1 MYTSI
6 DFLNSISIIG
16 FSDMKNL
23 FEIYDDNDPRRRYL
37 LNLINADKNLIYFTD
52 KSVNNQNI
60 RPLRDLAAKYNASLQ
75 TGEKRLD
82 LGRKVL
88 KAEEQLAYRAENGD
102 FPKRVL
108 LTLPKDNYI
117 EMRLLCG
124 ATLNEIGEEVKGDV
138 YNTARIEE
146 FKKQWAVM
154 RMFPL
159 KEGENSD
166 YENIHI
172 ETKKRKDGSLYN
184 SVSDMYG
191 REIGELVKAQ
201 NEKDS
206 LRDTYNIILKYPKD
220 KDLALRIKDTLG
232 EEKIAFSSLEVFSE
246 ILNDHF
252 TNLPKE
258 EETMVSAPEDREEE
272 VVRDN
277 TSNAT
282 DAEYEV
288 AQTYNGPFELTA
300 PIAVDLPEDGRI
312 LDNININT
320 QNLEDNGK
328 GKDNKPEAAGLF
340 AGDDPA
346 HEEGKNDHESGVQQ
360 GRKPA
365 DHSRKPSGSHHGDGV
380 TGRSG
385 EDQSGDKVNDP
396 RDQVGSDGMGVG
408 GHGDKDRQP
417 GGENNGRS
425 VGGSDNQ
432 TAVHSDSGTATTPAS
447 EPQSEVV
454 SAGSDPLHRDT
465 RESDGEDAGYTG
477 SVDSV
482 GNDNRRSD
490 EQPVIY
496 NTDAFIDSEHNVEIP
511 KAGTVEAYNAN
522 IEAINTLTAI
532 IRRGT
537 LDVSDEEKEKL
548 KKYTGFGGQSTR
560 FIQQHSK
567 FLEYSV
573 RTSDERVDSAFDT
586 YLVELCKALA
596 DADKK
601 SSLGL
606 YGINKQTTIR
616 NRSVNWSM
624 YEENARDLA
633 NTLVLAGTFDYYTPK
648 LVTNLQKTIFQE
660 LGIKGGSYK
669 EPSAGTGNM
678 TLSLDR
684 ETISRFDITSIEMNV
699 ITGLINKCLN
709 PSSNVVISQTEYSS
723 TAPSDVTVTNCPF
736 SENVSVSDKKFL
748 SNPDKRYTKA
758 TGTLTGYFPLK
769 MIEETKPGGIIV
781 CLNTSGFMD
790 NYRHTS
796 TRELMAEKAN
806 LIGAIRLP
814 EGIFPDTK
822 VNTDLL
828 VFQKL
833 GKKAPKLVLN
843 KSFVNTTDQKLDKT
857 EYRLNEYFVNH
868 PEYILGDPV
877 ATTGIK
883 GQEVVKYQSVLS
895 HEEIAHKA
903 EEMIR
908 KMVGDYKQ
916 QTKQLHVEASTSVT
930 DKVAK
935 PVQKTL
941 FGDAESSESEVMTA
955 YKQLKETYNSL
966 IQADL
971 SGTDAEDLR
980 KDLNHIY
987 DAFVSKYGPLNS
999 SNVKNELLNDKPDC
1013 LKILAL
1019 ENVIVKE
1026 NLSSHKKSV
1035 TYKKSDIFDH
1045 CTINPAKK
1053 ESDSNTPKDV
1063 VFFSFATEGKI
1074 NTSLLK
1080 EKFGDSWFDQCKDY
1094 IYLNPRNE
1102 EYELSNIYLSQN
1114 IGDKLE
1120 EAKNAALY
1128 DKRYERNVKALQSA
1142 LPPRIGIDDITVNM
1156 GSDLADVDTYVDF
1169 ISIDCINVE
1178 SRWDRSKISV
1188 KIDYDEA
1195 NHSYKVDFNAKTKG
1209 FLRGYDVREDC
1220 RARKIFEAALND
1232 DHIKVYDKLADDTRV
1247 VNQSL
1252 TLIANAKVKEIRDR
1266 FEDWIHVR
1274 APKMIMDKVEENFN
1288 RRFNQYKETDWS
1300 DMQLNIVGSTV
1311 KPREHQRAVIARGLV
1326 NDDMLMHHA
1335 VGAGKTL
1342 AMAMTMME
1350 RVRLGIAHKC
1360 CLLTLKANASQMAAE
1375 IQAAYPNAKILF
1387 PTGKDF
1393 DANNRNIFL
1402 NKIKHTD
1409 ADIVILTHD
1418 QFNKIKHTDHYREQ
1432 FVKWQMDAIVE
1443 IKKYA
1448 DEGGGLTPEQLKRI
1462 QQRERNIQNKVN
1474 NDNEKLSK
1482 DDISWSELGF
1492 DNLAV
1497 DEAHVFKNLMFTT
1510 NHTNVKGINAKSD
1523 SLRSMHLFMAVR
1535 EIQDKCGGDKGVIFA
1550 TGTPLSNS
1558 LAEMYNLQVYLTP
1571 TVLRRQGITC
1581 FDKWADVFAQRQID
1595 WEPDELGTPKQ
1606 VERFRSFVNLQSL
1619 LTAYKGFADIVSEK
1633 DLLERNLVPNKPKA
1647 NYQQVIVPYVD
1658 NVDGLLFEEYKSI
1671 MESNNSDFL
1680 SVSLKEEA
1688 ASAKNLVVLSL
1699 GTKAAITPKMLGL
1712 GTDLLETPH
1721 TKVEYVCKNVARI
1734 YKETSKQL
1742 GTQLIFSDSRQSGD
1756 NAEQDY
1762 NLYKDIKN
1770 ILVEKYNIPAKEIV
1784 SIIDVPESKKEE
1796 FFQSVNDGK
1805 VRIVL
1810 GGTAKLGTGVNVQRL
1825 ACAAHMVDVNW
1836 TPSGM
1841 IQKTGRVARQ
1851 GNLFAQQF
1859 LDNQVPVFLYVKEQ
1873 STDAKKYGLVFAKQK
1888 MIEQITDKNFVG
1900 NRYDEG
1906 KSDTELESDIFQEML
1921 ASATGDN
1928 TTMVKNKLE
1937 KQYGLLMLEKKG
1949 HESTNNNLNRN
1960 IQTNEIIRKHYQD
1973 RLSNVDIL
1981 IEEMEKNG
1989 FVKNEDKYPFKVMYD
2004 GKEYTSPK
2012 ELGNQMIFD
2021 VAMAID
2027 HKRAISKEL
2036 TSFGM
2041 TAQLQGDNNS
2051 GFLVKMTRFQLAK
2064 FDENFVK
2071 ELNLTRHIDKNN
2083 LADDAETI
2091 GRYMNQLLLAI
2102 KNGKSNIESK
2112 LSEIDLTIKNLRIQ
2126 SAQSAEF
2133 PKETEMKQMRS
2144 DIKLLEWTLKGDDFD
2159 AEVNNALINMDNALK
2174 TDYSRE
2180 KMFIVRYEDKLKL
2193 YLDDDTD
2200 KESFTKATKQSV
2212 VKDDISKKKIA
2223 IITGDTAL
2231 ENVMAFCNKSGKE
2244 LVYVNNFREVMD
2256 MDVFDLSKVKKI
2268 ENFTPSRIAEMKPMI
2283 EAGQKNDKA
2292 YHEYAQSRLAE
2303 LRNAGSKDTKE
2314 DETEEYKQ
2322 MKTNVITWKELG
2334 FPDPKDEN
2342 PDLAKVYSLD
2352 NITAAP
2358 IIKDKKDYP
2367 DLAGK
2372 AVMEEQFEY
2381 EKPKKETDMEE
2392 QIKKNDLRDKLT
2404 ELQKAVSAQQTGID
2418 MIEAKIEVRGSSFE
2432 DEELLKDSY
2441 EEVKKIKKEVDD
2453 YIDKCKPL
2461 SKDEDY
2467 KDFIDYFEKLKTK
2480 IEGIESS
2487 LRSQFPEEKPEKKVS
2502 DSVKKAV
2509 ENVAKIVK
2517 ENEKRMDQEFEKAP
2531 QWTEKAATIATDLK
2545 TVEPMPHHT
2554 KEEPKKQNEVAVKN
2568 PAQTIVGYGQL
2579 GSVVNTKGETVTSNL
2594 PKIRVQVDLKA
2605 VEEKMDKMNVWKKK
2619 DGTELLNFAIIRNKK
2634 AQENQSPYIVI
2645 AKRQG
2650 LPATVNGKEVKFSDT
2665 AAILEF
2671 SVNLKELKEKA
2682 QKAGVD
2688 MNEGKIPLSV
2698 GMYSGKT
2705 GVKIND
2711 NSKLVTKKNLDASE
2725 YELAFGRSSFVNQF
2739 DRIIKTKL
2747 NLDDSLPKQLQY
2759 TNKYLG
2765 DGLSSKKK
2773 VADKNYT
2780 DIFFTLS
2787 KKAVME
2793 LPEADAFGN
2802 IKIAI
2807 CSRRTDSKYLQE
2819 NNLTLNPA
2827 GYPVNDKGER
2837 VANFNIVAD
2846 PKTYK
2851 DGQPYE
2857 STKMVITVRKDDL
2870 LKYPVLNSADNKNNK
2885 SNDIALKF
2893 DGFTNRIELNVSKYI
2908 ARNQTEDINKYVSQ
2922 KTGKEFAHDKNNPY
2936 ATNKET
2942 IIDSKFE
2949 PYKEELAKQE
2959 ATMWNNIRRMPET
2972 DEWKKLPTQWNVF
2985 DIIVSELKAKQ
2996 AKNLY
3001 DSIKNDNK
3009 NDFSQDQSQD
3019 QSKGKKI

>member
-6 DFLNSISIIG
+6 DFLNSISTIG

-23 FEIYDDNDPRRRYL
+23 FDTYDDLDPRRKYL
-37 LNLINADKNLIYFTD
+37 LDLINADKNRIYFAD
-52 KSVNNQNI
+52 KSVNNQNV
-60 RPLRDLAAKYNASLQ
+60 RPLRDLAASYNASIKE
-75 TGEKRLD
+75 GEKSLD
-82 LGRKVL
+82 IERIPLNAKV
-88 KAEEQLAYRAENGD
+88 QINYRAEFGD

-108 LTLPKDNYI
+108 LSLPRENYI

-124 ATLNEIGEEVKGDV
+124 ATLNQIAEEVKGDK
-138 YNTARIEE
+138 YNTLRIEE
-146 FKKQWAVM
+146 FKKQWEVM

-159 KEGENSD
+159 KEGEKSD

-191 REIGELVKAQ
+191 REIGELIKVQ
-201 NEKDS
+201 NGI
-206 LRDTYNIILKYPKD
+206 RDTYNINLRYPH
-220 KDLALRIKDTLG
+220 DLSVRIKEILG
-232 EEKIAFSSLEVFSE
+232 EEKVEFSSLDVFSE
-246 ILNDHF
+246 ILDDHF
-252 TNLPKE
+252 SNLSQRE
-258 EETMVSAPEDREEE
+258 EMEDNEEE
-272 VVRDN
+272 VERDN
-277 TSNAT
+277 TSNTT
-282 DAEYEV
+282 DAEYVV
-288 AQTYNGPFELTA
+288 AQTYNGPFESTT
-300 PIAVDLPEDGRI
+300 PITIDIPEESVLLKD
-312 LDNININT
+312 INNK
-320 QNLEDNGK
+320 NVEKNGK
-328 GKDNKPEAAGLF
+328 GQDNKPEDAGLF
-340 AGDDPA
+340 AGDAPTP
-346 HEEGKNDHESGVQQ
+346 EKGTNNKQSGVQQ
-360 GRKPA
+360 GGKPA
-365 DHSRKPSGSHHGDGV
+365 DNSREPSGSHHGNGV

-385 EDQSGDKVNDP
+385 QDQSGDKVDDSGN
-396 RDQVGSDGMGVG
+396 QVGSDGMGVG
-408 GHGDKDRQP
+408 RHGDKDRKP
-417 GGENNGRS
+417 SGENNGSRT
-425 VGGSDNQ
+425 GGSDNKA
-432 TAVHSDSGTATTPAS
+432 AVHSDSRTATKPAS
-447 EPQSEVV
+447 EPQPEVV
-454 SAGSDPLHRDT
+454 SGGSDPLHRDT
-465 RESDGEDAGYTG
+465 KQTDGEDAGYPG
-477 SVDSV
+477 SIDGI
-482 GNDNRRSD
+482 GNDNRGS
-490 EQPVIY
+490 EEPVIY
-496 NTDAFIDSEHNVEIP
+496 NTDAYIDSEHNVDIP
-511 KAGTVEAYNAN
+511 KAGTAEAYNAN
-522 IEAINTLTAI
+522 IEAIQTLTSI

-537 LDVSDEEKEKL
+537 LDVSDDEKEKL
-548 KKYTGFGGQSTR
+548 KKYTGFGGQTTR
-560 FIQQHSK
+560 FLQQHSR
-567 FLEYSV
+567 FLEYNV
-573 RTSDERVDSAFDT
+573 RTTDERVDSTFDS

-596 DADKK
+596 EADTN

-616 NRSVNWSM
+616 NRSVDWSQ
-624 YEENARDLA
+624 YEENARQLA

-678 TLSLDR
+678 TLALDR
-684 ETISRFDITSIEMNV
+684 ETISKFDITSIEMNV

-709 PSSNVVISQTEYSS
+709 PSSNVIISQTEHTS

-758 TGTLTGYFPLK
+758 TGSLTGYFPLK

-828 VFQKL
+828 IFQKL
-833 GKKAPKLVLN
+833 GKKAPKLLFN
-843 KSFVNTTDQKLDKT
+843 NSFAKTTDQKLNTT
-857 EYRLNEYFVNH
+857 EYRLNEYFAAH
-868 PEYILGDPV
+868 PEYILGEPV
-877 ATTGIK
+877 VTSGVK
-883 GQEVVKYQSVLS
+883 GQEVVKYQSDLS
-895 HEEIAHKA
+895 HPEEIAHKA

-908 KMVGDYKQ
+908 KMVSDYKQ
-916 QTKQLHVEASTSVT
+916 QTKQQHVEASTSVT
-930 DKVAK
+930 DNVAK

-941 FGDAESSESEVMTA
+941 FGDVEDSESELMTA
-955 YKQLKETYNSL
+955 YKQLKEAYNRL

-971 SGTDAEDLR
+971 SGTDPNAENLR
-980 KDLNHIY
+980 KDLNNIY
-987 DAFVSKYGPLNS
+987 DGFVAKYGNLNS
-999 SNVKNELLNDKPDC
+999 SSVKKELLKDQPDC
-1013 LKILAL
+1013 LKIFAL
-1019 ENVIVKE
+1019 ENVDVKE
-1026 NLSSHKKSV
+1026 NLITQKKSIS
-1035 TYKKSDIFDH
+1035 YKKCDIFDH

-1053 ESDSNTPKDV
+1053 ESDSNSPKDV
-1063 VFFSFATEGKI
+1063 VFFSFATTGKI
-1074 NTSLLK
+1074 DPTLLK
-1080 EKFGDSWFDQCKDY
+1080 EKFGDNWFDQCKDY

-1128 DKRYERNVKALQSA
+1128 DKRYERNVKALQAA

-1169 ISIDCINVE
+1169 ITIDCINVE
-1178 SRWDRSKISV
+1178 SSWDRSKINV
-1188 KIDYDEA
+1188 KLDYDEA

-1220 RARKIFEAALND
+1220 RAKKIFEAALND
-1232 DHIKVYDKLADDTRV
+1232 THIKVYDRLADDTRV

-1311 KPREHQRAVIARGLV
+1311 VPREHQRAVIARGLV

-1360 CLLTLKANASQMAAE
+1360 CLLTLKANAAQIATE
-1375 IQAAYPNAKILF
+1375 IQAAYPSAKILF
-1387 PTGKDF
+1387 PSGKDF

-1418 QFNKIKHTDHYREQ
+1418 QFNKIKHTDYYRDQ

-1448 DEGGGLTPEQLKRI
+1448 DEGGLLTPEQLKKI
-1462 QQRERNIQNKVN
+1462 QQRERNIQNRVD
-1474 NDNEKLSK
+1474 NDNEKLTK

-1510 NHTNVKGINAKSD
+1510 NHNNVKGINPNSD

-1571 TVLRRQGITC
+1571 TILRRQGITC
-1581 FDKWADVFAQRQID
+1581 FDKWADVFAQRQMD
-1595 WEPDELGTPKQ
+1595 WEPDELGTPKL

-1633 DLLERNLVPNKPKA
+1633 DLLERKLVPNKPRA
-1647 NYQQVIVPYVD
+1647 NYQQVIVPFV
-1658 NVDGLLFEEYKSI
+1658 NEVDGLLFDELKSI
-1671 MESNNSDFL
+1671 METSQS
-1680 SVSLKEEA
+1680 SLLNVDLKDGESS
-1688 ASAKNLVVLSL
+1688 SAKNLVVLGL
-1699 GTKAAITPKMLGL
+1699 GSKAAITPKLLGIA
-1712 GTDLLETPH
+1712 TDEMDTIH
-1721 TKVEYVCKNVARI
+1721 TKVDYVCKNVARI

-1742 GTQLIFSDSRQSGD
+1742 GTQLIFSDLFQTGEK
-1756 NAEQDY
+1756 AEQDY
-1762 NLYKDIKN
+1762 NLYKDIKKF
-1770 ILVEKYNIPAKEIV
+1770 LVEKYNIPAKEIV
-1784 SIIDVPESKKEE
+1784 AIGDVPEKKKEE

-1810 GGTAKLGTGVNVQRL
+1810 GSTAKLGTGVNVQRL

-1859 LDNQVPVFLYVKEQ
+1859 LDNQVPVFLYVKEK
-1873 STDAKKYGLVFAKQK
+1873 STDAKKYGLVFAKQR
-1888 MIEQITDKNFVG
+1888 MIEQITDKDFKG

-1949 HESTNNNLNRN
+1949 HESANNNLNRN

-1973 RLSNVDIL
+1973 RLRHVDIL

-1989 FVKNEDKYPFKVMYD
+1989 FVKNEDKYPFKVTYD

-2036 TSFGM
+2036 SSFGL

-2051 GFLVKMTRFQLAK
+2051 GFVVKMTRFQFAK
-2064 FDENFVK
+2064 LDENFVK
-2071 ELNLTRHIDKNN
+2071 ELNLSRQIDKNN
-2083 LADDAETI
+2083 LTGDIESV
-2091 GRYMNQLLLAI
+2091 GRYMNQLLLAV
-2102 KNGKSNIESK
+2102 KNGKTNIESK
-2112 LSEIDLTIKNLRIQ
+2112 LSEIDFAIKNLRIQ
-2126 SAQSAEF
+2126 STQSAEF
-2133 PKETEMKQMRS
+2133 PKEREMQQMRS
-2144 DIKLLEWTLKGDDFD
+2144 DIKLLEKTLKGNDLDTD
-2159 AEVNNALINMDNALK
+2159 VNNALINLDNALK
-2174 TDYSRE
+2174 SDYSRD
-2180 KMFIVRYEDKLKL
+2180 KMFIVRCGDKLKL
-2193 YLDDDTD
+2193 YLSDDTD
-2200 KESFTKATKQSV
+2200 KESFSKVTKQKV
-2212 VKDDISKKKIA
+2212 VKDEISKKNVSIV
-2223 IITGDTAL
+2223 TGDSAL
-2231 ENVMAFCNKSGKE
+2231 KDVIAFCSNSGKE

-2256 MDVFDLSKVKKI
+2256 MDVFEMSKVQMIDYFSSSKI
-2268 ENFTPSRIAEMKPMI
+2268 DKIKPMI
-2283 EAGQKNDKA
+2283 EKGQKDDEA
-2292 YHEYAQSRLAE
+2292 YNEYAKTRLAE
-2303 LRNAGSKDTKE
+2303 LRNTGNKETKE
-2314 DETEEYKQ
+2314 EETEEFKQ

-2334 FPDPKDEN
+2334 FPDPKVEN
-2342 PDLAKVYSLD
+2342 PVLSDIYNLD

-2358 IIKDKKDYP
+2358 IIKKDY
-2367 DLAGK
+2367 LKENTTAAGM
-2372 AVMEEQFEY
+2372 VMESQFEY
-2381 EKPKKETDMEE
+2381 DKPNKEKEIDMEE
-2392 QIKKNDLRDKLT
+2392 TIKKNDLRDKLT
-2404 ELQKAVSAQQTGID
+2404 ALQKAVSAQETGID
-2418 MIEAKIEVRGSSFE
+2418 MIEAKMEVRGMDFTDE
-2432 DEELLKDSY
+2432 DLLKDSY
-2441 EEVKKIKKEVDD
+2441 EKIKGIKKEVDE
-2453 YIDKCKPL
+2453 YIDHCTPKAD
-2461 SKDEDY
+2461 KDEDY
-2467 KDFIDYFEKLKTK
+2467 KDFVTYFTKLKTK
-2480 IEGIESS
+2480 VEGLESS
-2487 LRSQFPEEKPEKKVS
+2487 LQLHFPEEKKVS
-2502 DSVKKAV
+2502 ETVQKAV
-2509 ENVAKIVK
+2509 NEVAAIVK
-2517 ENEKRMDQEFEKAP
+2517 ENEKTMEEAFDKNQEWK
-2531 QWTEKAATIATDLK
+2531 EKAATIATELK
-2545 TVEPMPHHT
+2545 TVEP
-2554 KEEPKKQNEVAVKN
+2554 EKKQETKAEVSVKN
-2568 PAQTIVGYGQL
+2568 PAQTIVGYGQM
-2579 GSVVNTKGETVTSNL
+2579 GSVVNSKGETVTSNL
-2594 PKIRVQVDLKA
+2594 PKIRVQIDLKA
-2605 VEEKMDKMNVWKKK
+2605 VEEKMSKMNVSKKK
-2619 DGTELLNFAIIRNKK
+2619 DGTETLNFAVIRNKK
-2634 AQENQSPYIVI
+2634 AQANQSPYVVI

-2650 LPATVNGKEVKFSDT
+2650 LPATVNGREVKFSDT

-2671 SVNLKELKEKA
+2671 SFNLKELKEKA
-2682 QKAGVD
+2682 EKAGVD
-2688 MNEGKIPLSV
+2688 LNEGKIPLSV
-2698 GMYSGKT
+2698 GQFSGKT
-2705 GVKIND
+2705 GIKINE
-2711 NSKLVTKKNLDASE
+2711 NSKLVANKSLDASD
-2725 YELAFGRSSFVNQF
+2725 YELSLGRSSFVNQF
-2739 DRIIKTKL
+2739 DRIIKTRQ
-2747 NLDDSLPKQLQY
+2747 NLDDSMPGQLQY
-2759 TNKYLG
+2759 TNKDLG
-2765 DGLSSKKK
+2765 DGLSAKKK
-2773 VADKNYT
+2773 VADRSYT
-2780 DIFFTLS
+2780 DIYFTLS
-2787 KKAVME
+2787 RKAVKE

-2802 IKIAI
+2802 VKIAV
-2807 CSRRTDSKYLQE
+2807 CSRRTDSKYLAE
-2819 NNLTLNPA
+2819 NNLKLDPA
-2827 GYPVNDKGER
+2827 GYHINEKGER
-2837 VANFNIVAD
+2837 VANFKILAD

-2851 DGQPYE
+2851 GGQPYD

-2893 DGFTNRIELNVSKYI
+2893 DGYSNKIELNVKKYI
-2908 ARNQTEDINKYVSQ
+2908 ARGQTEEINKFVQQ
-2922 KTGKEFAHDKNNPY
+2922 KTGNDKFAHDMNNPY
-2936 ATNKET
+2936 QTNKET
-2942 IIDSKFE
+2942 VIDTKYE
-2949 PYKEELAKQE
+2949 PYKEEIAKKE
-2959 ATMWNNIRRMPET
+2959 AEMWNNIKGKPNAE
-2972 DEWKKLPTQWNVF
+2972 EWKKLPTQWEVF
-2985 DIIVSELKAKQ
+2985 DVIVADLREKQ
-2996 AKNLY
+2996 AKQRVE
-3001 DSIKNDNK
+3001 SFKNDNR
-3009 NDFSQDQSQD
+3009 NDQSNEQE
-3019 QSKGKKI
+3019 QNKGMKI

>member
-6 DFLNSISIIG
+6 DFINSISIIG
-16 FSDMKNL
+16 FSDMKNR
-23 FEIYDDNDPRRRYL
+23 FEIYDDLDPRRKYL
-37 LNLINADKNLIYFTD
+37 LDLINADKNRIYFND
-52 KSVNNQNI
+52 KMNNQNN
-60 RPLRDLAAKYNASLQ
+60 RPLMDLAANYNASLKE
-75 TGEKRLD
+75 GEKRLD
-82 LGRKVL
+82 LERISL
-88 KAEEQLAYRAENGD
+88 KAEVQINYRKKFGD

-108 LTLPKDNYI
+108 LSLPKENYI

-124 ATLNEIGEEVKGDV
+124 ATLNEIEEEVKGDV

-146 FKKQWAVM
+146 FRKQWNVM
-154 RMFPL
+154 RMFPVREEQ
-159 KEGENSD
+159 KSD
-166 YENIHI
+166 YENLRF
-172 ETKKRKDGSLYN
+172 ETKKRKDGTLYN
-184 SVSDMYG
+184 SVLDMYG
-191 REIGELVKAQ
+191 REIGELIKVQ
-201 NEKDS
+201 EKDS
-206 LRDTYNIILKYPKD
+206 LRDTYNIVLKYPKD
-220 KDLALRIKDTLG
+220 LAVRIKETLG
-232 EEKIAFSSLEVFSE
+232 EEKIEFSSIEVFSE

-252 TNLPKE
+252 TTLSTKE
-258 EETMVSAPEDREEE
+258 EETEVSATDDSEDE

-277 TSNAT
+277 TSNTT

-288 AQTYNGPFELTA
+288 AQTYNGPFESTA
-300 PIAVDLPEDGRI
+300 PIAVDLPEDERI
-312 LDNININT
+312 LDNINT

-328 GKDNKPEAAGLF
+328 GKDNKLEAAGLF
-340 AGDDPA
+340 AGDAQSP
-346 HEEGKNDHESGVQQ
+346 EKGKDDNKSGVQQ
-360 GRKPA
+360 GGKPA
-365 DHSRKPSGSHHGDGV
+365 DNSREPSGSNNGDGG

-385 EDQSGDKVNDP
+385 QDQSGDKVDHSG
-396 RDQVGSDGMGVG
+396 DKVGSDGMGVG
-408 GHGDKDRQP
+408 GHGDKNRKP
-417 GGENNGRS
+417 SGKNNGSRI
-425 VGGSDNQ
+425 GGSGNQ
-432 TAVHSDSGTATTPAS
+432 SAVHSDSGTATTSTA

-454 SAGSDPLHRDT
+454 SGGSDPIHQDT
-465 RESDGEDAGYTG
+465 RKSDGEDAAYT
-477 SVDSV
+477 STVD
-482 GNDNRRSD
+482 GIGDDNRGG
-490 EQPVIY
+490 EEPVIY
-496 NTDAFIDSEHNVEIP
+496 NADAYLDSEHSVEIP

-522 IEAINTLTAI
+522 IEAIRTLTNI

-537 LDVSDEEKEKL
+537 LDVSDDEKEKL

-573 RTSDERVDSAFDT
+573 RTSDERVDSTFDT

-606 YGINKQTTIR
+606 YGINKQTTIG
-616 NRSVNWSM
+616 NRSVNWGM
-624 YEENARDLA
+624 YEENARQLA
-633 NTLVLAGTFDYYTPK
+633 NTLVMAGTFDYYTPK

-684 ETISRFDITSIEMNV
+684 ETISKFDITSIEMNV

-723 TAPSDVTVTNCPF
+723 TSPSDVTVTNCPF

-828 VFQKL
+828 IFQKL

-843 KSFVNTTDQKLDKT
+843 NSFVNTTDQKLDNT

-877 ATTGIK
+877 VTTGIK
-883 GQEVVKYQSVLS
+883 GLDVVKYQSDLS
-895 HEEIAHKA
+895 HPEKIAHKA

-908 KMVGDYKQ
+908 KMVSDYKQ

-930 DKVAK
+930 DKVTK

-941 FGDAESSESEVMTA
+941 FGDEESKESEVMTA
-955 YKQLKETYNSL
+955 YKQLKETYNKL

-971 SGTDAEDLR
+971 SGTNADDLR

-987 DAFVSKYGPLNS
+987 DDFVCKYGPLNS
-999 SNVKNELLNDKPDC
+999 STVKKELMKDQPEC

-1019 ENVIVKE
+1019 EYVVVKE
-1026 NLSSHKKSV
+1026 SLASREKSV

-1053 ESDSNTPKDV
+1053 ESDSNSPKDV

-1074 NTSLLK
+1074 KTSLLK
-1080 EKFGDSWFDQCKDY
+1080 QKFGDNWFDQCKDY
-1094 IYLNPRNE
+1094 IYLNPQTE

-1114 IGDKLE
+1114 VGDKLE

-1128 DKRYERNVKALQSA
+1128 DKRYERNVKALQAA

-1156 GSDLADVDTYVDF
+1156 GSDLADVNTYVDF

-1178 SRWDRSKISV
+1178 SRWERNKIDV

-1252 TLIANAKVKEIRDR
+1252 TLIANTKVKEIRDR
-1266 FEDWIHVR
+1266 FEEWIHVR
-1274 APKMIMDKVEENFN
+1274 APKFIMDKVEENFN
-1288 RRFNQYKETDWS
+1288 RRFNQYRETDWS
-1300 DMQLNIVGSTV
+1300 DMQLNIVGATV

-1360 CLLTLKANASQMAAE
+1360 CLLTLKANASQIASE
-1375 IQAAYPNAKILF
+1375 IQRAYPNARILY
-1387 PTGKDF
+1387 PNVKDF
-1393 DANNRNIFL
+1393 DENNRNIFL

-1510 NHTNVKGINAKSD
+1510 NHTNVKGINPKSS

-1571 TVLRRQGITC
+1571 TILRRQGITC

-1671 MESNNSDFL
+1671 MANNQSDFL
-1680 SVSLKEEA
+1680 NVDLKNSES

-1699 GTKAAITPKMLGL
+1699 GSKAAINPKMLGL
-1712 GTDLLETPH
+1712 ATDVLDTVH
-1721 TKVEYVCKNVARI
+1721 TKLDYVCKNVARI
-1734 YKETSKQL
+1734 YKETSEQL
-1742 GTQLIFSDSRQSGD
+1742 GTQLVFSDLYQSGEK
-1756 NAEQDY
+1756 AEQEY
-1762 NLYKDIKN
+1762 NLYKDIKRT
-1770 ILVEKYNIPAKEIV
+1770 LVEKYNIPAKEIAA
-1784 SIIDVPESKKEE
+1784 IGDVPEKKKEE

-1810 GGTAKLGTGVNVQRL
+1810 GSTAKLGTGVNVQRL

-1851 GNLFAQQF
+1851 GNLFAEQF
-1859 LDNQVPVFLYVKEQ
+1859 LDNKVPVFLYVKEQ
-1873 STDAKKYGLVFAKQK
+1873 STDAKKYGLVFAKQR

-1973 RLSNVDIL
+1973 RLSHVEIL
-1981 IEEMEKNG
+1981 IEEIEKNG
-1989 FVKNEDKYPFKVMYD
+1989 FVKNEDRYPFKVTYD

-2041 TAQLQGDNNS
+2041 TAQLLGDNNS
-2051 GFLVKMTRFQLAK
+2051 GFMIKMTRFQLAK
-2064 FDENFVK
+2064 LDENFVK
-2071 ELNLTRHIDKNN
+2071 EHNLTRHIDKNN
-2083 LADDAETI
+2083 LTDDAESI

-2133 PKETEMKQMRS
+2133 PKEAEMKQMRS
-2144 DIKLLEWTLKGDDFD
+2144 DIKLLEWTLKGVDFD
-2159 AEVNNALINMDNALK
+2159 AEVNNALINLDNALK
-2174 TDYSRE
+2174 TDYSQD

-2193 YLDDDTD
+2193 YLTDDID

-2212 VKDDISKKKIA
+2212 VKDEISKKKVA

-2231 ENVMAFCNKSGKE
+2231 KDVMAFCSKSRKE
-2244 LVYVNNFREVMD
+2244 LVYINNFREVMD

-2268 ENFTPSRIAEMKPMI
+2268 ENFSPSRIAEMKPMI
-2283 EAGQKNDKA
+2283 EIGQKNDNA
-2292 YHEYAQSRLAE
+2292 YHEYAQTRLAE
-2303 LRNAGSKDTKE
+2303 LRNAGNKDTKE
-2314 DETEEYKQ
+2314 EETEEYKQ

-2342 PDLAKVYSLD
+2342 PDFSKVYSLD

-2358 IIKDKKDYP
+2358 IIKNKKDYP
-2367 DLAGK
+2367 DDLAGK
-2372 AVMEEQFEY
+2372 VVMEEQFEY
-2381 EKPKKETDMEE
+2381 EKPNKETDMEE
-2392 QIKKNDLRDKLT
+2392 QIKKNDLRDALT
-2404 ELQKAVSAQQTGID
+2404 RLQKTVSAQQTGID
-2418 MIEAKIEVRGSSFE
+2418 MIESKIEVRGSSFE

-2441 EEVKKIKKEVDD
+2441 EEVKKIKKEVED
-2453 YIDKCKPL
+2453 YIEKCKPL

-2487 LRSQFPEEKPEKKVS
+2487 LSAQFPEEKVENKVS

-2517 ENEKRMDQEFEKAP
+2517 ENEKRMDQEFDKAKK
-2531 QWTEKAATIATDLK
+2531 WTESAATIATDLK
-2545 TVEPMPHHT
+2545 TVEPKPHHT
-2554 KEEPKKQNEVAVKN
+2554 KEEPKKQNEVTVKN

-2594 PKIRVQVDLKA
+2594 PKIRVQIDLKSI
-2605 VEEKMDKMNVWKKK
+2605 EEKMDKMNVLTKK
-2619 DGTELLNFAIIRNKK
+2619 DGTQLLNFAIIRNKK

-2711 NSKLVTKKNLDASE
+2711 NSKLVTKKNLDGTE
-2725 YELAFGRSSFVNQF
+2725 YELSMGRFSFVNQF

-2765 DGLSSKKK
+2765 DGLSTNKK
-2773 VADKNYT
+2773 VADKNCT
-2780 DIFFTLS
+2780 DIYFVLS
-2787 KKAVME
+2787 KKAILE

-2807 CSRRTDSKYLQE
+2807 CSKRTDSKYLQE

-2827 GYPVNDKGER
+2827 GYPVNEKGER

-2893 DGFTNRIELNVSKYI
+2893 DGYTNRIELNVSKYI
-2908 ARNQTEDINKYVSQ
+2908 ARNQTEDVNKYIQQ

-2942 IIDSKFE
+2942 IIDSKYE
-2949 PYKEELAKQE
+2949 PYKESIAKQE
-2959 ATMWNNIRRMPET
+2959 AMMWNSIKGKPET
-2972 DEWKKLPTQWNVF
+2972 EEWKKLPTQWNVF

-3001 DSIKNDNK
+3001 DSLKNDNK
-3009 NDFSQDQSQD
+3009 NDFLQDQSQD

>member
-16 FSDMKNL
+16 FSDVKNL
-23 FEIYDDNDPRRRYL
+23 FEIYDDLDPRRKYL
-37 LNLINADKNLIYFTD
+37 LDLINADKNRIYFTD

-60 RPLRDLAAKYNASLQ
+60 RPLMDLAASYNASLKE
-75 TGEKRLD
+75 GDKRLD
-82 LGRKVL
+82 IERRPL
-88 KAEEQLAYRAENGD
+88 KAEAQIAYRKNFGD

-108 LTLPKDNYI
+108 LSLPRENYI

-124 ATLNEIGEEVKGDV
+124 ATLNEIAEEVKGDK
-138 YNTARIEE
+138 YNTLRIEE
-146 FKKQWAVM
+146 FKKQWEVM

-159 KEGENSD
+159 KEGEKSD

-191 REIGELVKAQ
+191 REIGELIKVQ
-201 NEKDS
+201 NGI
-206 LRDTYNIILKYPKD
+206 RDTYNINLRYPQ
-220 KDLALRIKDTLG
+220 DLSVRIKEILG
-232 EEKIAFSSLEVFSE
+232 EEKVDFSSLDVFSE
-246 ILNDHF
+246 ILDDHF
-252 TNLPKE
+252 SNLSARE
-258 EETMVSAPEDREEE
+258 EMEDNEEE
-272 VVRDN
+272 VERDN
-277 TSNAT
+277 TSNTT
-282 DAEYEV
+282 DAEYVV
-288 AQTYNGPFELTA
+288 AQTYNGPFESTT
-300 PIAVDLPEDGRI
+300 PITIDIPEESVLLND
-312 LDNININT
+312 INNK
-320 QNLEDNGK
+320 NVEKNGK
-328 GKDNKPEAAGLF
+328 GQDNKPEDAGLF
-340 AGDDPA
+340 AGDAPTP
-346 HEEGKNDHESGVQQ
+346 EKGTNNKQSGVQQ
-360 GRKPA
+360 GGKPA
-365 DHSRKPSGSHHGDGV
+365 DNSREPSGSHHGNGV

-385 EDQSGDKVNDP
+385 QDQSGDKVDDSGN
-396 RDQVGSDGMGVG
+396 QVGSDGMGVG
-408 GHGDKDRQP
+408 RHGDKDRKP
-417 GGENNGRS
+417 SGENNGSRT
-425 VGGSDNQ
+425 GGSDNKA
-432 TAVHSDSGTATTPAS
+432 AVHSDSRTATKPAS
-447 EPQSEVV
+447 EPQPEVV
-454 SAGSDPLHRDT
+454 SGGSDPLHRDT
-465 RESDGEDAGYTG
+465 KQTDGEDAGYPG
-477 SVDSV
+477 SIDGI
-482 GNDNRRSD
+482 GNDNRGS
-490 EQPVIY
+490 EEPVIY
-496 NTDAFIDSEHNVEIP
+496 NTDAYIDSEHNVDIP
-511 KAGTVEAYNAN
+511 KAGTAEAYNAN
-522 IEAINTLTAI
+522 IEAIQTLTSI

-537 LDVSDEEKEKL
+537 LDVSDDEKEKL
-548 KKYTGFGGQSTR
+548 KKYTGFGGQTTR
-560 FIQQHSK
+560 FLQQHSR
-567 FLEYSV
+567 FLEYNV
-573 RTSDERVDSAFDT
+573 RTTDERVDSTFDS

-596 DADKK
+596 EADTN

-616 NRSVNWSM
+616 NRSVDWSQ
-624 YEENARDLA
+624 YEENARQLA

-678 TLSLDR
+678 TLALDR
-684 ETISRFDITSIEMNV
+684 ETISKFDITSIEMNV

-709 PSSNVVISQTEYSS
+709 PSSNVIISQTEHTS

-758 TGTLTGYFPLK
+758 TGSLTGYFPLK

-828 VFQKL
+828 IFQKL
-833 GKKAPKLVLN
+833 GKKAPKLLFN
-843 KSFVNTTDQKLDKT
+843 NSFAKTTDQKLNTT
-857 EYRLNEYFVNH
+857 EYRLNEYFAAH
-868 PEYILGDPV
+868 PEYILGEPV
-877 ATTGIK
+877 VTSGVK
-883 GQEVVKYQSVLS
+883 GQEVVKYQSDLS
-895 HEEIAHKA
+895 HPEEIAHKA

-908 KMVGDYKQ
+908 KMVSDYKQ
-916 QTKQLHVEASTSVT
+916 QTKQQHVEASTSVT
-930 DKVAK
+930 DNVAK

-941 FGDAESSESEVMTA
+941 FGDVEDSESELMTA
-955 YKQLKETYNSL
+955 YKQLKEAYNRL

-971 SGTDAEDLR
+971 SGTDPNAENLR
-980 KDLNHIY
+980 KDLNNIY
-987 DAFVSKYGPLNS
+987 DGFVAKYGNLNS
-999 SNVKNELLNDKPDC
+999 SSVKKELLKDQPDC
-1013 LKILAL
+1013 LKIFAL
-1019 ENVIVKE
+1019 ENVDVKE
-1026 NLSSHKKSV
+1026 NLITQKKSIS
-1035 TYKKSDIFDH
+1035 YKKCDIFDH

-1053 ESDSNTPKDV
+1053 ESDSNSPKDV
-1063 VFFSFATEGKI
+1063 VFFSFATTGKI
-1074 NTSLLK
+1074 DPTLLK
-1080 EKFGDSWFDQCKDY
+1080 EKFGDNWFDQCKDY

-1128 DKRYERNVKALQSA
+1128 DKRYERNVKALQAA

-1169 ISIDCINVE
+1169 ITIDCINVE
-1178 SRWDRSKISV
+1178 SSWDRSKINV
-1188 KIDYDEA
+1188 KLDYDEA

-1220 RARKIFEAALND
+1220 RAKKIFEAALND
-1232 DHIKVYDKLADDTRV
+1232 THIKVYDRLADDTRV

-1311 KPREHQRAVIARGLV
+1311 VPREHQRAVIARGLV

-1360 CLLTLKANASQMAAE
+1360 CLLTLKANAAQIATE
-1375 IQAAYPNAKILF
+1375 IQAAYPSAKILF
-1387 PTGKDF
+1387 PSGKDF

-1418 QFNKIKHTDHYREQ
+1418 QFNKIKHTDYYRDQ

-1448 DEGGGLTPEQLKRI
+1448 DEGGLLTPEQLKKI
-1462 QQRERNIQNKVN
+1462 QQRERNIQNRVD
-1474 NDNEKLSK
+1474 NDNEKLTK

-1510 NHTNVKGINAKSD
+1510 NHNNVKGINPNSD
-1523 SLRSMHLFMAVR
+1523 SLRSMHLLMAVR

-1571 TVLRRQGITC
+1571 TILRRQGITC
-1581 FDKWADVFAQRQID
+1581 FDKWADVFAQRQMD
-1595 WEPDELGTPKQ
+1595 WEPDELGTPKL

-1633 DLLERNLVPNKPKA
+1633 DLLERKLVPNKPRA
-1647 NYQQVIVPYVD
+1647 NYQQVIVPFV
-1658 NVDGLLFEEYKSI
+1658 NEVDGLLFDELKSI
-1671 MESNNSDFL
+1671 METSQS
-1680 SVSLKEEA
+1680 SLLNVDLKDGESS
-1688 ASAKNLVVLSL
+1688 SAKNLVVLGL
-1699 GTKAAITPKMLGL
+1699 GSKAAITPKLLGIA
-1712 GTDLLETPH
+1712 TDEMDTIH
-1721 TKVEYVCKNVARI
+1721 TKVDYVCKNVARI

-1742 GTQLIFSDSRQSGD
+1742 GTQLIFSDLFQTGEK
-1756 NAEQDY
+1756 AEQDY
-1762 NLYKDIKN
+1762 NLYKDIKKF
-1770 ILVEKYNIPAKEIV
+1770 LVEKYNIPAKEIV
-1784 SIIDVPESKKEE
+1784 AIGDVPEKKKEE

-1810 GGTAKLGTGVNVQRL
+1810 GSTAKLGTGVNVQRL

-1859 LDNQVPVFLYVKEQ
+1859 LDNQVPVFLYVKEK
-1873 STDAKKYGLVFAKQK
+1873 STDAKKYGLVFAKQR
-1888 MIEQITDKNFVG
+1888 MIEQITDKDFKG

-1949 HESTNNNLNRN
+1949 HESANNNLNRN

-1973 RLSNVDIL
+1973 RLRHVDIL

-1989 FVKNEDKYPFKVMYD
+1989 FVKNEDKYPFKVTYD
-2004 GKEYTSPK
+2004 GKEYTSSK

-2036 TSFGM
+2036 SSFGL

-2051 GFLVKMTRFQLAK
+2051 GFVVKMTRFQFAK
-2064 FDENFVK
+2064 LDENFVK
-2071 ELNLTRHIDKNN
+2071 ELNLSRQIDKNN
-2083 LADDAETI
+2083 LTGDIESV
-2091 GRYMNQLLLAI
+2091 GRYMNQLLLAV
-2102 KNGKSNIESK
+2102 KNGKTNIESK
-2112 LSEIDLTIKNLRIQ
+2112 LSEIDFAIKNLRIQ
-2126 SAQSAEF
+2126 STQSAEF
-2133 PKETEMKQMRS
+2133 PKEREMQQMRS
-2144 DIKLLEWTLKGDDFD
+2144 DIKLLEKTLKGTDLDTD
-2159 AEVNNALINMDNALK
+2159 VNNALINLDNALK
-2174 TDYSRE
+2174 SDYSRE
-2180 KMFIVRYEDKLKL
+2180 KMFIVRCGDKLKI
-2193 YLDDDTD
+2193 YLSDDTD
-2200 KESFTKATKQSV
+2200 KESFSKVTKQKV
-2212 VKDDISKKKIA
+2212 VKDEISKKNVSIV
-2223 IITGDTAL
+2223 TGDSAL
-2231 ENVMAFCNKSGKE
+2231 KDVIAFCSNSGKE

-2256 MDVFDLSKVKKI
+2256 MDVFEMSKVQMIDYFSSSKI
-2268 ENFTPSRIAEMKPMI
+2268 DKIKPMI
-2283 EAGQKNDKA
+2283 EKGQKDDEA
-2292 YHEYAQSRLAE
+2292 YNEYAKTRLAE
-2303 LRNAGSKDTKE
+2303 LRNTGNKETKE
-2314 DETEEYKQ
+2314 EETEEFKQ

-2334 FPDPKDEN
+2334 FPDPKVEN
-2342 PDLAKVYSLD
+2342 PVLSDIYNLD

-2358 IIKDKKDYP
+2358 IIKKDY
-2367 DLAGK
+2367 LKENTTTAGM
-2372 AVMEEQFEY
+2372 VMESQFEY
-2381 EKPKKETDMEE
+2381 DKPNKEKEIDMEE
-2392 QIKKNDLRDKLT
+2392 TIKKNDLRDKLT
-2404 ELQKAVSAQQTGID
+2404 ALQKAVSAQETGID
-2418 MIEAKIEVRGSSFE
+2418 MIEAKMEVRGMDFTDE
-2432 DEELLKDSY
+2432 DLLKDSY
-2441 EEVKKIKKEVDD
+2441 EKIKGIKKEVDE
-2453 YIDKCKPL
+2453 YIDHCTPKAD
-2461 SKDEDY
+2461 KDEDY
-2467 KDFIDYFEKLKTK
+2467 KDFVTYFTKLKTK
-2480 IEGIESS
+2480 VEGLESS
-2487 LRSQFPEEKPEKKVS
+2487 LQLHFPEEKKVS
-2502 DSVKKAV
+2502 ETVQKAV
-2509 ENVAKIVK
+2509 NEVAAIVK
-2517 ENEKRMDQEFEKAP
+2517 ENEKTMEEAFDKNQEWK
-2531 QWTEKAATIATDLK
+2531 EKAATIATELK
-2545 TVEPMPHHT
+2545 TVEP
-2554 KEEPKKQNEVAVKN
+2554 EKKQETKAEVSVKN

-2579 GSVVNTKGETVTSNL
+2579 GSVVNSKGETVTSNL
-2594 PKIRVQVDLKA
+2594 PKIRVQIDLKA
-2605 VEEKMDKMNVWKKK
+2605 VEEKMSKMNVSKKK
-2619 DGTELLNFAIIRNKK
+2619 DGTETLNFAVIRNKK
-2634 AQENQSPYIVI
+2634 AQANQSPYVVI

-2650 LPATVNGKEVKFSDT
+2650 LPATVNGREVKFSDT

-2671 SVNLKELKEKA
+2671 SFNLKELKEKA
-2682 QKAGVD
+2682 EKAGVD
-2688 MNEGKIPLSV
+2688 LTEGKIPLSV
-2698 GMYSGKT
+2698 GQFSGKT
-2705 GVKIND
+2705 GIKINE
-2711 NSKLVTKKNLDASE
+2711 NSKLVTNKSLDASD
-2725 YELAFGRSSFVNQF
+2725 YELSLGRSSFVNQF
-2739 DRIIKTKL
+2739 DRIIKTRQ
-2747 NLDDSLPKQLQY
+2747 NLDDSMPGQLQY
-2759 TNKYLG
+2759 TNKDLG
-2765 DGLSSKKK
+2765 DGLSAKKK
-2773 VADKNYT
+2773 VADRSYT
-2780 DIFFTLS
+2780 DIYFTLS
-2787 KKAVME
+2787 RKAVKE

-2802 IKIAI
+2802 VKIAV
-2807 CSRRTDSKYLQE
+2807 CSRRTDSKYLAE
-2819 NNLTLNPA
+2819 NNLKLDPA
-2827 GYPVNDKGER
+2827 GYHINEKGER
-2837 VANFNIVAD
+2837 VANFKILAD

-2851 DGQPYE
+2851 GGQPYD

-2893 DGFTNRIELNVSKYI
+2893 DGYSNKIELNVKKYI
-2908 ARNQTEDINKYVSQ
+2908 ARGQTEEINKFVQQ
-2922 KTGKEFAHDKNNPY
+2922 KTGNDKFAHDITNPY
-2936 ATNKET
+2936 QTNKET
-2942 IIDSKFE
+2942 VIDTKYE
-2949 PYKEELAKQE
+2949 PYKEEIAKKE
-2959 ATMWNNIRRMPET
+2959 AEMWNNIKGKPNAE
-2972 DEWKKLPTQWNVF
+2972 EWKKLPTQWEVF
-2985 DIIVSELKAKQ
+2985 DVIVADLREKQ
-2996 AKNLY
+2996 AKQRVE
-3001 DSIKNDNK
+3001 SFKNDNR
-3009 NDFSQDQSQD
+3009 NDQSNEQE
-3019 QSKGKKI
+3019 QNKGMKI

>member
-6 DFLNSISIIG
+6 DFLNSISTIG

-23 FEIYDDNDPRRRYL
+23 FDTYDDLDPRRKYL
-37 LNLINADKNLIYFTD
+37 LDLINADKNRIYFAD
-52 KSVNNQNI
+52 KSVNNQNV
-60 RPLRDLAAKYNASLQ
+60 RPLRDLAASYNASIKE
-75 TGEKRLD
+75 GEKSLD
-82 LGRKVL
+82 IERIPLNAKV
-88 KAEEQLAYRAENGD
+88 QINYRAEFGD

-108 LTLPKDNYI
+108 LSLPRENYI

-124 ATLNEIGEEVKGDV
+124 ATLNEIAEEVKGDG
-138 YNTARIEE
+138 YNTSRIDE
-146 FKKQWAVM
+146 FRKQWNVM

-159 KEGENSD
+159 KEGEKSD

-191 REIGELVKAQ
+191 REIGELIKVQ
-201 NEKDS
+201 NGI
-206 LRDTYNIILKYPKD
+206 RDTYNINLRYPQ
-220 KDLALRIKDTLG
+220 DLSVRIKEILG
-232 EEKIAFSSLEVFSE
+232 EEKVEFSSLEVFSE

-252 TNLPKE
+252 TNLSQRE
-258 EETMVSAPEDREEE
+258 EMEDNEEE
-272 VVRDN
+272 VERDN
-277 TSNAT
+277 TSNTT
-282 DAEYEV
+282 DAEYVV
-288 AQTYNGPFELTA
+288 AQTYNGPFESTT
-300 PIAVDLPEDGRI
+300 PITIDIPEESVLLND
-312 LDNININT
+312 INN
-320 QNLEDNGK
+320 QNVEKNGK
-328 GKDNKPEAAGLF
+328 GQDNKPEDAGLF
-340 AGDDPA
+340 AGNAPTP
-346 HEEGKNDHESGVQQ
+346 EKGTNNKQSGVQQ
-360 GRKPA
+360 GGKPA
-365 DHSRKPSGSHHGDGV
+365 DNSREPSGSHHGNGV

-385 EDQSGDKVNDP
+385 QDQSRDKVDDSGN
-396 RDQVGSDGMGVG
+396 QVGSDGMGVG
-408 GHGDKDRQP
+408 RHGDKDRKP
-417 GGENNGRS
+417 SGENNGSRT
-425 VGGSDNQ
+425 GGSDNKA
-432 TAVHSDSGTATTPAS
+432 AVHSDSRTATKPAS
-447 EPQSEVV
+447 EPQPEVV
-454 SAGSDPLHRDT
+454 SGGSDPLHRDT
-465 RESDGEDAGYTG
+465 KQPDGEDAGYPG
-477 SVDSV
+477 SIDGI
-482 GNDNRRSD
+482 GNDNRGS
-490 EQPVIY
+490 EESVIY
-496 NTDAFIDSEHNVEIP
+496 NTDAYIDSEHNVDIP
-511 KAGTVEAYNAN
+511 KAGTAEAYNAN
-522 IEAINTLTAI
+522 IEAIQTLTSI

-537 LDVSDEEKEKL
+537 LDVSDDEKEKL
-548 KKYTGFGGQSTR
+548 KKYTGFGGQTTR
-560 FIQQHSK
+560 FLQQHSR
-567 FLEYSV
+567 FLEYNV
-573 RTSDERVDSAFDT
+573 RTTDERVDSTFDS

-596 DADKK
+596 EADTN

-616 NRSVNWSM
+616 NRSVDWSQ
-624 YEENARDLA
+624 YEENARQLA

-678 TLSLDR
+678 TLALDR
-684 ETISRFDITSIEMNV
+684 ETISKFDITSIEMNV

-709 PSSNVVISQTEYSS
+709 PSSNVIISQTEHTS

-758 TGTLTGYFPLK
+758 TGSLTGYFPLK

-828 VFQKL
+828 IFQKL
-833 GKKAPKLVLN
+833 GKKAPKLLFN
-843 KSFVNTTDQKLDKT
+843 NSFAKTTDQKLNTT
-857 EYRLNEYFVNH
+857 EYRLNEYFAAH
-868 PEYILGDPV
+868 PEYILGEPV
-877 ATTGIK
+877 VTSGVK
-883 GQEVVKYQSVLS
+883 GQEVVKYQSDLS
-895 HEEIAHKA
+895 HPEEIAQKA

-908 KMVGDYKQ
+908 KMVSDYKQ
-916 QTKQLHVEASTSVT
+916 QTKQQHVEASTSVT
-930 DKVAK
+930 DNVAK

-941 FGDAESSESEVMTA
+941 FGDVEDSESELMTA
-955 YKQLKETYNSL
+955 YKQLKEAYNRL

-971 SGTDAEDLR
+971 SGTDPNAENLR
-980 KDLNHIY
+980 KDLNNIY
-987 DAFVSKYGPLNS
+987 DGFVAKYGNLNS
-999 SNVKNELLNDKPDC
+999 SSVKKELLKDQPDC
-1013 LKILAL
+1013 LKIFAL
-1019 ENVIVKE
+1019 ENVDVKE
-1026 NLSSHKKSV
+1026 NLITQKKSIS
-1035 TYKKSDIFDH
+1035 YKKCDIFDH

-1053 ESDSNTPKDV
+1053 ESDSNSPKDV
-1063 VFFSFATEGKI
+1063 VFFSFATTGKI
-1074 NTSLLK
+1074 DPTLLK
-1080 EKFGDSWFDQCKDY
+1080 EKFGDNWFDQCKDY

-1128 DKRYERNVKALQSA
+1128 DKRYERNVKALQAA

-1169 ISIDCINVE
+1169 ITIDCINVE
-1178 SRWDRSKISV
+1178 SSWDRSKINV
-1188 KIDYDEA
+1188 KLDYDEA

-1220 RARKIFEAALND
+1220 RAKKIFEAALND
-1232 DHIKVYDKLADDTRV
+1232 THIKVYDRLADDTRV

-1311 KPREHQRAVIARGLV
+1311 VPREHQRAVIARGLV

-1360 CLLTLKANASQMAAE
+1360 CLLTLKANAAQIATE
-1375 IQAAYPNAKILF
+1375 IQAAYPSAKILF
-1387 PTGKDF
+1387 PSGKDF

-1418 QFNKIKHTDHYREQ
+1418 QFNKIKHTDYYRDQ

-1448 DEGGGLTPEQLKRI
+1448 DEGGLLTPEQLKKI
-1462 QQRERNIQNKVN
+1462 QQRERNIQNRVD
-1474 NDNEKLSK
+1474 NDNEKLTK

-1510 NHTNVKGINAKSD
+1510 NHNNVKGINPNSD

-1571 TVLRRQGITC
+1571 TILRRQGITC
-1581 FDKWADVFAQRQID
+1581 FDKWADVFAQRQMD
-1595 WEPDELGTPKQ
+1595 WEPDELGTPKL

-1633 DLLERNLVPNKPKA
+1633 DLLERKLVPNKPRA
-1647 NYQQVIVPYVD
+1647 NYQQVIVPFV
-1658 NVDGLLFEEYKSI
+1658 NEVDGLLFDELKSI
-1671 MESNNSDFL
+1671 METSQS
-1680 SVSLKEEA
+1680 SLLNVDLKDGESS
-1688 ASAKNLVVLSL
+1688 SAKNLVVLGL
-1699 GTKAAITPKMLGL
+1699 GSKAAITPKLLGIA
-1712 GTDLLETPH
+1712 TDEMDTIH
-1721 TKVEYVCKNVARI
+1721 TKVDYVCKNVARI

-1742 GTQLIFSDSRQSGD
+1742 GTQLIFSDLFQTGEK
-1756 NAEQDY
+1756 AEQDY
-1762 NLYKDIKN
+1762 NLYKDIKKF
-1770 ILVEKYNIPAKEIV
+1770 LVEKYNIPAKEIV
-1784 SIIDVPESKKEE
+1784 AIGDVPEKKKEE

-1810 GGTAKLGTGVNVQRL
+1810 GSTAKLGTGVNVQRL

-1859 LDNQVPVFLYVKEQ
+1859 LDNQVPVFLYVKEK
-1873 STDAKKYGLVFAKQK
+1873 STDAKKYGLVFAKQR
-1888 MIEQITDKNFVG
+1888 MIEQITDKDFKG

-1949 HESTNNNLNRN
+1949 HESANNNLNRN
-1960 IQTNEIIRKHYQD
+1960 IQNNEIIRKHYQD
-1973 RLSNVDIL
+1973 RLRHVDIL

-1989 FVKNEDKYPFKVMYD
+1989 FVKNEDKYPFKVTYD

-2036 TSFGM
+2036 SSFGL

-2051 GFLVKMTRFQLAK
+2051 GFVVKMTRFQFAK
-2064 FDENFVK
+2064 LDENFVK
-2071 ELNLTRHIDKNN
+2071 ELNLSRQIDKNN
-2083 LADDAETI
+2083 LTGDIESV
-2091 GRYMNQLLLAI
+2091 GRYMNQLLLAV
-2102 KNGKSNIESK
+2102 KNGKTNIESK
-2112 LSEIDLTIKNLRIQ
+2112 LSEIDFAIKNLRIQ
-2126 SAQSAEF
+2126 STQSAEF
-2133 PKETEMKQMRS
+2133 PKEREMQQMRS
-2144 DIKLLEWTLKGDDFD
+2144 DIKLLEKTLKGNDLDTD
-2159 AEVNNALINMDNALK
+2159 VNNALINLDNALK
-2174 TDYSRE
+2174 SDYSRE
-2180 KMFIVRYEDKLKL
+2180 KMFIVRCGDKLKI
-2193 YLDDDTD
+2193 YLSDDTD
-2200 KESFTKATKQSV
+2200 KESFSKVTKQKV
-2212 VKDDISKKKIA
+2212 VKDEISKKNVSIV
-2223 IITGDTAL
+2223 TGDSAL
-2231 ENVMAFCNKSGKE
+2231 KDVIAFCSNSGKE

-2256 MDVFDLSKVKKI
+2256 MDVFEMSKVQMIDYFSSSKI
-2268 ENFTPSRIAEMKPMI
+2268 DKIKPMI
-2283 EAGQKNDKA
+2283 EKGQKDDEA
-2292 YHEYAQSRLAE
+2292 YNEYAKTRLAE
-2303 LRNAGSKDTKE
+2303 LRNTGNKETKE
-2314 DETEEYKQ
+2314 EETEEFKQ

-2334 FPDPKDEN
+2334 FPDPKVEN
-2342 PDLAKVYSLD
+2342 PDLSDIYNLD
-2352 NITAAP
+2352 NITAAS
-2358 IIKDKKDYP
+2358 IIKKDY
-2367 DLAGK
+2367 LKENTTAAGM
-2372 AVMEEQFEY
+2372 VMESQFEY
-2381 EKPKKETDMEE
+2381 DKPNKEKEIDMEE
-2392 QIKKNDLRDKLT
+2392 TIKKNDLRDKLT
-2404 ELQKAVSAQQTGID
+2404 ALQKAVSAQETGID
-2418 MIEAKIEVRGSSFE
+2418 MIEAKMEVRGMDFTDE
-2432 DEELLKDSY
+2432 DLLKDSY
-2441 EEVKKIKKEVDD
+2441 EKIKGIKKEVDE
-2453 YIDKCKPL
+2453 YIDHCTPKAD
-2461 SKDEDY
+2461 KDEDY
-2467 KDFIDYFEKLKTK
+2467 KDFVTYFTKLKTK
-2480 IEGIESS
+2480 VEGLESS
-2487 LRSQFPEEKPEKKVS
+2487 LQLHFPEEKKVS
-2502 DSVKKAV
+2502 ETVQKAV
-2509 ENVAKIVK
+2509 NEVAAIVK
-2517 ENEKRMDQEFEKAP
+2517 ENEKTMEEAFDKNQEWK
-2531 QWTEKAATIATDLK
+2531 EKAATIATELK
-2545 TVEPMPHHT
+2545 TVEP
-2554 KEEPKKQNEVAVKN
+2554 EKKQETKAEVSVKN

-2579 GSVVNTKGETVTSNL
+2579 GSVVNSKGETVTSNL
-2594 PKIRVQVDLKA
+2594 PKIRVQIDLKA
-2605 VEEKMDKMNVWKKK
+2605 VEEKMSKMNVSKKK
-2619 DGTELLNFAIIRNKK
+2619 DGTETLNFAVIRNKK
-2634 AQENQSPYIVI
+2634 AQANQSPYVVI

-2650 LPATVNGKEVKFSDT
+2650 LPATVNGREVKFSDT

-2671 SVNLKELKEKA
+2671 SFNLKELKEKA
-2682 QKAGVD
+2682 EKAGVD
-2688 MNEGKIPLSV
+2688 LNEGKIPLSV
-2698 GMYSGKT
+2698 GQFSGKT
-2705 GVKIND
+2705 GVKINE
-2711 NSKLVTKKNLDASE
+2711 NSKLVANKSLDASD
-2725 YELAFGRSSFVNQF
+2725 YELSLGRSSFVNQF
-2739 DRIIKTKL
+2739 DRIIKTRQ
-2747 NLDDSLPKQLQY
+2747 NLDDSMPGQLQY
-2759 TNKYLG
+2759 TNKDLG
-2765 DGLSSKKK
+2765 DGLSAKKK
-2773 VADKNYT
+2773 VADRSYT
-2780 DIFFTLS
+2780 DIYFTLS
-2787 KKAVME
+2787 RKAVKE

-2802 IKIAI
+2802 VKIAV
-2807 CSRRTDSKYLQE
+2807 CSRRTDSKYLAE
-2819 NNLTLNPA
+2819 NNLKLDPA
-2827 GYPVNDKGER
+2827 GYHINEKGER
-2837 VANFNIVAD
+2837 VANFKILAD

-2851 DGQPYE
+2851 GGQPYD

-2893 DGFTNRIELNVSKYI
+2893 DGYSNKIELNVKKYI
-2908 ARNQTEDINKYVSQ
+2908 ARGQTEEINKFVQQ
-2922 KTGKEFAHDKNNPY
+2922 KTGNDKFAHDMNNPY
-2936 ATNKET
+2936 QTNKET
-2942 IIDSKFE
+2942 VIDTKYE
-2949 PYKEELAKQE
+2949 PYKEEIAKKE
-2959 ATMWNNIRRMPET
+2959 AEMWNNIKGKPNAE
-2972 DEWKKLPTQWNVF
+2972 EWKKLPTQWEVF
-2985 DIIVSELKAKQ
+2985 DVIVADLREKQ
-2996 AKNLY
+2996 AKQRVE
-3001 DSIKNDNK
+3001 SFKNDNR
-3009 NDFSQDQSQD
+3009 NDQSNEQE
-3019 QSKGKKI
+3019 QNKGMKI

>member
-6 DFLNSISIIG
+6 DFINSISIIG
-16 FSDMKNL
+16 FSDMKNR
-23 FEIYDDNDPRRRYL
+23 FEIYDDLDPRRKYL
-37 LNLINADKNLIYFTD
+37 LDLINADKNRIYFND
-52 KSVNNQNI
+52 KMNNQNN
-60 RPLRDLAAKYNASLQ
+60 RPLMDLAANYNASLKE
-75 TGEKRLD
+75 GEKRLD
-82 LGRKVL
+82 LERISL
-88 KAEEQLAYRAENGD
+88 KAEVQINYRKKFGD

-108 LTLPKDNYI
+108 LSLPKENYI

-124 ATLNEIGEEVKGDV
+124 ATLNEIEEEVKGDV

-146 FKKQWAVM
+146 FRKQWNVM
-154 RMFPL
+154 RMFPVREEQ
-159 KEGENSD
+159 KSD
-166 YENIHI
+166 YENLRF
-172 ETKKRKDGSLYN
+172 ETKKRKDGTLYN
-184 SVSDMYG
+184 SVLDMYG
-191 REIGELVKAQ
+191 REIGELIKVQ
-201 NEKDS
+201 EKDS
-206 LRDTYNIILKYPKD
+206 LRDTYNIVLKYPKD
-220 KDLALRIKDTLG
+220 LAVRIKETLG
-232 EEKIAFSSLEVFSE
+232 EEKIEFSSIEVFSE

-252 TNLPKE
+252 TTLSTKE
-258 EETMVSAPEDREEE
+258 EETEVSATDDSEDE

-277 TSNAT
+277 TSNTT

-288 AQTYNGPFELTA
+288 AQTYNGPFESTA
-300 PIAVDLPEDGRI
+300 PIAVDLPEDERI
-312 LDNININT
+312 LDNINT

-328 GKDNKPEAAGLF
+328 GKDNKLEAAGLF
-340 AGDDPA
+340 AGDAQSP
-346 HEEGKNDHESGVQQ
+346 EKGKDDNKSGVQQ
-360 GRKPA
+360 GGKPA
-365 DHSRKPSGSHHGDGV
+365 DNSREPSGSNNGDGG

-385 EDQSGDKVNDP
+385 QDQSGDKVDDSGN
-396 RDQVGSDGMGVG
+396 QVGSDGMGVG
-408 GHGDKDRQP
+408 RHGDKDRKP
-417 GGENNGRS
+417 SGENNGSRT
-425 VGGSDNQ
+425 GGSDNKA
-432 TAVHSDSGTATTPAS
+432 AVHSDSRTATKPAS
-447 EPQSEVV
+447 EPQPEVV
-454 SAGSDPLHRDT
+454 SGGSDPLHRDT
-465 RESDGEDAGYTG
+465 KQTDGEDAGYPG
-477 SVDSV
+477 SIDGI
-482 GNDNRRSD
+482 GNDNRGS
-490 EQPVIY
+490 EEPVIY
-496 NTDAFIDSEHNVEIP
+496 NTDAYIDSEHNVDIP
-511 KAGTVEAYNAN
+511 KAGTAEAYNAN
-522 IEAINTLTAI
+522 IEAIQTLTSI

-537 LDVSDEEKEKL
+537 LDVSDDEKEKL
-548 KKYTGFGGQSTR
+548 KKYTGFGGQTTR
-560 FIQQHSK
+560 FLQQHSR
-567 FLEYSV
+567 FLEYNV
-573 RTSDERVDSAFDT
+573 RTTDERVDSTFDS

-596 DADKK
+596 EADTN

-616 NRSVNWSM
+616 NRSVDWSQ
-624 YEENARDLA
+624 YEENARQLA

-678 TLSLDR
+678 TLALDR
-684 ETISRFDITSIEMNV
+684 ETISKFDITSIEMNV

-709 PSSNVVISQTEYSS
+709 PSSNVIISQTEHTS
-723 TAPSDVTVTNCPF
+723 TSPSDVTVTNCPF

-758 TGTLTGYFPLK
+758 TGSLTGYFPLK

-828 VFQKL
+828 IFQKL
-833 GKKAPKLVLN
+833 GKKAPKLLFN
-843 KSFVNTTDQKLDKT
+843 NSFAKTTDQKLNTT
-857 EYRLNEYFVNH
+857 EYRLNEYFAAH
-868 PEYILGDPV
+868 PEYILGEPV
-877 ATTGIK
+877 VTSGVK
-883 GQEVVKYQSVLS
+883 GQEVVKYQSDLS
-895 HEEIAHKA
+895 HPEDIAQKA

-908 KMVGDYKQ
+908 KMVSDYKQ
-916 QTKQLHVEASTSVT
+916 QTKQQHVEASTSVT
-930 DKVAK
+930 DNVAK

-941 FGDAESSESEVMTA
+941 FGDVEDSESELMTA
-955 YKQLKETYNSL
+955 YKQLKEAYNRL

-971 SGTDAEDLR
+971 SGTDPNAENLR
-980 KDLNHIY
+980 KDLNNIY
-987 DAFVSKYGPLNS
+987 DGFVAKYGNLNS
-999 SNVKNELLNDKPDC
+999 SSVKKELLKDQPDC
-1013 LKILAL
+1013 LKIFAL
-1019 ENVIVKE
+1019 ENVDVKE
-1026 NLSSHKKSV
+1026 NLITQKKSIS
-1035 TYKKSDIFDH
+1035 YKKCDIFDH

-1053 ESDSNTPKDV
+1053 ESDSNSPKDV
-1063 VFFSFATEGKI
+1063 VFFSFATTGKI
-1074 NTSLLK
+1074 DPTLLK
-1080 EKFGDSWFDQCKDY
+1080 EKFGDNWFDQCKDY

-1128 DKRYERNVKALQSA
+1128 DKRYERNVKALQAA

-1169 ISIDCINVE
+1169 ITIDCINVE
-1178 SRWDRSKISV
+1178 SSWDRSKINV
-1188 KIDYDEA
+1188 KLDYDEA

-1220 RARKIFEAALND
+1220 RAKKIFEAALND
-1232 DHIKVYDKLADDTRV
+1232 THIKVYDRLADDTRV

-1311 KPREHQRAVIARGLV
+1311 VPREHQRAVIARGLV

-1360 CLLTLKANASQMAAE
+1360 CLLTLKANAAQIATE
-1375 IQAAYPNAKILF
+1375 IQAAYPSAKILF
-1387 PTGKDF
+1387 PSGKDF

-1418 QFNKIKHTDHYREQ
+1418 QFNKIKHTDYYRDQ

-1448 DEGGGLTPEQLKRI
+1448 DEGGLLTPEQLKKI
-1462 QQRERNIQNKVN
+1462 QQRERNIQNRVD
-1474 NDNEKLSK
+1474 NDNEKLTK

-1510 NHTNVKGINAKSD
+1510 NHNNVKGINPNSD

-1571 TVLRRQGITC
+1571 TILRRQGITC
-1581 FDKWADVFAQRQID
+1581 FDKWADVFAQRQMD
-1595 WEPDELGTPKQ
+1595 WEPDELGTPKL

-1633 DLLERNLVPNKPKA
+1633 DLLERKLVPNKPRA
-1647 NYQQVIVPYVD
+1647 NYQQVIVPFV
-1658 NVDGLLFEEYKSI
+1658 NEVDGLLFDELKSI
-1671 MESNNSDFL
+1671 METSQS
-1680 SVSLKEEA
+1680 SLLNVDLKDGESS
-1688 ASAKNLVVLSL
+1688 SAKNLVVLGL
-1699 GTKAAITPKMLGL
+1699 GSKAAITPKLLGIA
-1712 GTDLLETPH
+1712 TDEMDTIH
-1721 TKVEYVCKNVARI
+1721 TKVDYVCKNVARI

-1742 GTQLIFSDSRQSGD
+1742 GTQLIFSDLFQTGEK
-1756 NAEQDY
+1756 AEQDY
-1762 NLYKDIKN
+1762 NLYKDIKKF
-1770 ILVEKYNIPAKEIV
+1770 LVEKYNIPAKEIV
-1784 SIIDVPESKKEE
+1784 AIGDVPEKKKEE

-1810 GGTAKLGTGVNVQRL
+1810 GSTAKLGTGVNVQRL

-1859 LDNQVPVFLYVKEQ
+1859 LDNQVPVFLYVKEK
-1873 STDAKKYGLVFAKQK
+1873 STDAKKYGLVFARQR
-1888 MIEQITDKNFVG
+1888 MIEQITDKDFKG

-1906 KSDTELESDIFQEML
+1906 KSETELESDIFQEML

-1949 HESTNNNLNRN
+1949 HESANNNLNRN
-1960 IQTNEIIRKHYQD
+1960 IQNNEIIRKHYQD
-1973 RLSNVDIL
+1973 RLRHVDIL

-1989 FVKNEDKYPFKVMYD
+1989 FVKNEDKYPFKVTYD

-2036 TSFGM
+2036 SSFGL

-2051 GFLVKMTRFQLAK
+2051 GFVVKMTRFQFAK
-2064 FDENFVK
+2064 LDENFVK
-2071 ELNLTRHIDKNN
+2071 ELNLSRQIDKNN
-2083 LADDAETI
+2083 LTGDIESV
-2091 GRYMNQLLLAI
+2091 GRYMNQLLLAV
-2102 KNGKSNIESK
+2102 KNGKTNIESK
-2112 LSEIDLTIKNLRIQ
+2112 LSEIDFAIKNLRIQ
-2126 SAQSAEF
+2126 STQSAEF
-2133 PKETEMKQMRS
+2133 PKEREMQQMRS
-2144 DIKLLEWTLKGDDFD
+2144 DIKLLEKTLKGNDLDTD
-2159 AEVNNALINMDNALK
+2159 VNNALINLDNALK
-2174 TDYSRE
+2174 SDYSRD
-2180 KMFIVRYEDKLKL
+2180 KMFIVRCGDKLKI
-2193 YLDDDTD
+2193 YLSDDTD
-2200 KESFTKATKQSV
+2200 KESFSKVTKQKV
-2212 VKDDISKKKIA
+2212 VKDEISKKNVSIV
-2223 IITGDTAL
+2223 TGDSAL
-2231 ENVMAFCNKSGKE
+2231 KDVIAFCSNSGKE

-2256 MDVFDLSKVKKI
+2256 MDVFEMSKVQMIDYFSSSKI
-2268 ENFTPSRIAEMKPMI
+2268 DKIKPMI
-2283 EAGQKNDKA
+2283 EKGQKDDEA
-2292 YHEYAQSRLAE
+2292 YNEYAKTRLAE
-2303 LRNAGSKDTKE
+2303 LRNTGNKETKE
-2314 DETEEYKQ
+2314 EETEEFKQ

-2342 PDLAKVYSLD
+2342 PDLSKVYSLD

-2358 IIKDKKDYP
+2358 IIKNKKDYP
-2367 DLAGK
+2367 DDLAGK

-2381 EKPKKETDMEE
+2381 EKPNKETDMEE
-2392 QIKKNDLRDKLT
+2392 QIKKNDLRDALT
-2404 ELQKAVSAQQTGID
+2404 RLQKTVSAQQTGID
-2418 MIEAKIEVRGSSFE
+2418 MIESKIEVRGSSFE

-2441 EEVKKIKKEVDD
+2441 EEVKKIKKEVED
-2453 YIDKCKPL
+2453 YIEKCKPL

-2487 LRSQFPEEKPEKKVS
+2487 LSAQFPEEKVENKVS

-2517 ENEKRMDQEFEKAP
+2517 ENEKRMDQEFDKAKK
-2531 QWTEKAATIATDLK
+2531 WTESAATIATDLK
-2545 TVEPMPHHT
+2545 TVEPKPHHT
-2554 KEEPKKQNEVAVKN
+2554 KEEPKKQNEVTVKN

-2594 PKIRVQVDLKA
+2594 PKIRVQIDLKSI
-2605 VEEKMDKMNVWKKK
+2605 EEKMDKMNVLTKK
-2619 DGTELLNFAIIRNKK
+2619 DGTQLLNFAIIRNKK

-2711 NSKLVTKKNLDASE
+2711 NSKLVTKKNLDGTE
-2725 YELAFGRSSFVNQF
+2725 YELSMGRFSFVNQF

-2765 DGLSSKKK
+2765 DGLSTNKK
-2773 VADKNYT
+2773 VADKNCT
-2780 DIFFTLS
+2780 DIYFVLS
-2787 KKAVME
+2787 KKAILE

-2807 CSRRTDSKYLQE
+2807 CSKRTDSKYLQE

-2827 GYPVNDKGER
+2827 GYPVNEKGER

-2908 ARNQTEDINKYVSQ
+2908 ARNQTEDVNKYIQQ

-2942 IIDSKFE
+2942 IIDSKYE
-2949 PYKEELAKQE
+2949 PYKESIAKQE
-2959 ATMWNNIRRMPET
+2959 AMMWNSIKGKPET
-2972 DEWKKLPTQWNVF
+2972 EEWKKLPTQWNVF

-3001 DSIKNDNK
+3001 DSLKNDNK
-3009 NDFSQDQSQD
+3009 NDFLQDQSQD

>member
-6 DFLNSISIIG
+6 DFLNSISTIG

-23 FEIYDDNDPRRRYL
+23 FDTYDDLDPRRKYL
-37 LNLINADKNLIYFTD
+37 LDLINADKNRIYFAD
-52 KSVNNQNI
+52 KSVNNQNV
-60 RPLRDLAAKYNASLQ
+60 RPLRDLAAVYNAQLKE
-75 TGEKRLD
+75 GESRLD
-82 LGRKVL
+82 IERIPLNA
-88 KAEEQLAYRAENGD
+88 KAQIHYRTEFGD

-108 LTLPKDNYI
+108 LSLPRENYI

-124 ATLNEIGEEVKGDV
+124 ATLNEIAEEVKGDK
-138 YNTARIEE
+138 YNTLRIEE
-146 FKKQWAVM
+146 FKKQWEVM

-159 KEGENSD
+159 KEGEKSD

-191 REIGELVKAQ
+191 REIGELIKVQ
-201 NEKDS
+201 NGI
-206 LRDTYNIILKYPKD
+206 RDTYNINLRYPQ
-220 KDLALRIKDTLG
+220 DLSVRIKEILG
-232 EEKIAFSSLEVFSE
+232 EEKVEFSSLDVFSE
-246 ILNDHF
+246 ILDDHF
-252 TNLPKE
+252 SNLSARE
-258 EETMVSAPEDREEE
+258 EREDNEEE
-272 VVRDN
+272 VERDN
-277 TSNAT
+277 TSNTT
-282 DAEYEV
+282 DAEYVV
-288 AQTYNGPFELTA
+288 AQTYNGPFESTT
-300 PIAVDLPEDGRI
+300 PITIDIPEESVLLND
-312 LDNININT
+312 INNK
-320 QNLEDNGK
+320 NVEKNGK
-328 GKDNKPEAAGLF
+328 GQDNKPEDAGLF
-340 AGDDPA
+340 AGNAPT
-346 HEEGKNDHESGVQQ
+346 HEKGTNNKQSGVQQ
-360 GRKPA
+360 GGKPA
-365 DHSRKPSGSHHGDGV
+365 DNSREPSGSHHGNGV

-385 EDQSGDKVNDP
+385 QDQSGDKVDDSGN
-396 RDQVGSDGMGVG
+396 QVGSDGMGVG
-408 GHGDKDRQP
+408 RHGDKDRKP
-417 GGENNGRS
+417 SGENNGSRT
-425 VGGSDNQ
+425 GGSDNK
-432 TAVHSDSGTATTPAS
+432 TAVHSDSRTATKPAS
-447 EPQSEVV
+447 EPQPEVV
-454 SAGSDPLHRDT
+454 SGGSDPLHRDT
-465 RESDGEDAGYTG
+465 KQPDGEDAGYPG
-477 SVDSV
+477 SIDGS
-482 GNDNRRSD
+482 GNDNRGS
-490 EQPVIY
+490 EEPVIY
-496 NTDAFIDSEHNVEIP
+496 NTDAYIDSEHNVDIP
-511 KAGTVEAYNAN
+511 KAGTADAYNAN
-522 IEAINTLTAI
+522 IEAIQTLTSI

-537 LDVSDEEKEKL
+537 LDVSDDEKEKL
-548 KKYTGFGGQSTR
+548 KKYTGFGGQTTR
-560 FIQQHSK
+560 FLQQHSR
-567 FLEYSV
+567 FLEYNV
-573 RTSDERVDSAFDT
+573 RTTDERVDSTFDS

-596 DADKK
+596 EADTN

-616 NRSVNWSM
+616 NRSVDWSQ
-624 YEENARDLA
+624 YEENARQLA

-678 TLSLDR
+678 TLALDR
-684 ETISRFDITSIEMNV
+684 ETISKFDITSIEMNV

-709 PSSNVVISQTEYSS
+709 PSSNVIISQTEHTS

-758 TGTLTGYFPLK
+758 TGSLTGYFPLK

-828 VFQKL
+828 IFQKL
-833 GKKAPKLVLN
+833 GKKAPKLLFN
-843 KSFVNTTDQKLDKT
+843 NSFAKTTDQKLNTT
-857 EYRLNEYFVNH
+857 EYRLNEYFAAH
-868 PEYILGDPV
+868 PEYILGEPV
-877 ATTGIK
+877 VTSGVK
-883 GQEVVKYQSVLS
+883 GQEVVKYQSDLS
-895 HEEIAHKA
+895 HPEEIAHKA

-908 KMVGDYKQ
+908 KMVSDYKQ
-916 QTKQLHVEASTSVT
+916 QTKQQHVEASTSVT
-930 DKVAK
+930 DNVAK

-941 FGDAESSESEVMTA
+941 FGDVEDSESELMTA
-955 YKQLKETYNSL
+955 YKQLKEAYNRL

-971 SGTDAEDLR
+971 SGTDPNAENLR
-980 KDLNHIY
+980 KDLNNIY
-987 DAFVSKYGPLNS
+987 DGFVAKYGNLNS
-999 SNVKNELLNDKPDC
+999 SSVKKELLKDQPDC
-1013 LKILAL
+1013 LKIFAL
-1019 ENVIVKE
+1019 ENVDVKE
-1026 NLSSHKKSV
+1026 NLITQKKSIS
-1035 TYKKSDIFDH
+1035 YKKCDIFDH

-1053 ESDSNTPKDV
+1053 ESDSNSPKDV
-1063 VFFSFATEGKI
+1063 VFFSFATTGKI
-1074 NTSLLK
+1074 DPTLLK
-1080 EKFGDSWFDQCKDY
+1080 EKFGDNWFDQCKDY

-1128 DKRYERNVKALQSA
+1128 DKRYERNVKALQAA

-1169 ISIDCINVE
+1169 ITIDCINVE
-1178 SRWDRSKISV
+1178 SSWDRSKINV
-1188 KIDYDEA
+1188 KLDYDEA

-1220 RARKIFEAALND
+1220 RAKKIFEAALND
-1232 DHIKVYDKLADDTRV
+1232 THIKVYDRLADDTRV

-1274 APKMIMDKVEENFN
+1274 APKMIMYKVEENFN

-1311 KPREHQRAVIARGLV
+1311 VPREHQRAVIARGLV

-1360 CLLTLKANASQMAAE
+1360 CLLTLKANAAQIATE
-1375 IQAAYPNAKILF
+1375 IQAAYPSAKILF
-1387 PTGKDF
+1387 PSGKDF

-1418 QFNKIKHTDHYREQ
+1418 QFNKIKHTDYYRDQ

-1448 DEGGGLTPEQLKRI
+1448 DEGGLLTPEQLKKI
-1462 QQRERNIQNKVN
+1462 QQRERNIQNRVD
-1474 NDNEKLSK
+1474 NDNEKLTK

-1510 NHTNVKGINAKSD
+1510 NHNNVKGINPNSD
-1523 SLRSMHLFMAVR
+1523 SLRSMHLLMAVR

-1571 TVLRRQGITC
+1571 TILRRQGITC
-1581 FDKWADVFAQRQID
+1581 FDKWADVFAQRQMD
-1595 WEPDELGTPKQ
+1595 WEPDELGTPKL

-1633 DLLERNLVPNKPKA
+1633 DLLERKLVPNKPRA
-1647 NYQQVIVPYVD
+1647 NYQQVIVPFV
-1658 NVDGLLFEEYKSI
+1658 NEVDGLLFDELKSI
-1671 MESNNSDFL
+1671 METSQS
-1680 SVSLKEEA
+1680 SLLNVDLKDGESS
-1688 ASAKNLVVLSL
+1688 SAKNLVVLGL
-1699 GTKAAITPKMLGL
+1699 GSKAAITPKLLGIA
-1712 GTDLLETPH
+1712 TDEMDTIH
-1721 TKVEYVCKNVARI
+1721 TKVDYVCKNVARI

-1742 GTQLIFSDSRQSGD
+1742 GTQLIFSDLFQTGEK
-1756 NAEQDY
+1756 AEQDY
-1762 NLYKDIKN
+1762 NLYKDIKKF
-1770 ILVEKYNIPAKEIV
+1770 LVEKYNIPAKEIV
-1784 SIIDVPESKKEE
+1784 AIGDVPEKKKEE

-1810 GGTAKLGTGVNVQRL
+1810 GSTAKLGTGVNVQRL

-1859 LDNQVPVFLYVKEQ
+1859 LDNQVPVFLYVKEK
-1873 STDAKKYGLVFAKQK
+1873 STDAKKYGLVFAKQR
-1888 MIEQITDKNFVG
+1888 MIEQITDKDFKG

-1949 HESTNNNLNRN
+1949 HESANNNLNRN

-1973 RLSNVDIL
+1973 RLRHVDIL

-1989 FVKNEDKYPFKVMYD
+1989 FVKNEDKYPFKVTYD

-2036 TSFGM
+2036 SSFGL

-2051 GFLVKMTRFQLAK
+2051 GFVVKMTRFQFAK
-2064 FDENFVK
+2064 LDENFVK
-2071 ELNLTRHIDKNN
+2071 ELNLSRQIDKNN
-2083 LADDAETI
+2083 LTGDIESV
-2091 GRYMNQLLLAI
+2091 GRYMNQLLLAV
-2102 KNGKSNIESK
+2102 KNGKTNIESK
-2112 LSEIDLTIKNLRIQ
+2112 LSEIDFAIKNLRIQ
-2126 SAQSAEF
+2126 STQSAEF
-2133 PKETEMKQMRS
+2133 PKEREMQQMRS
-2144 DIKLLEWTLKGDDFD
+2144 DIKLLEKTLKGNDLDTD
-2159 AEVNNALINMDNALK
+2159 VNNALINLDNALK
-2174 TDYSRE
+2174 SDYSRD
-2180 KMFIVRYEDKLKL
+2180 KMFIVRCGDKLKI
-2193 YLDDDTD
+2193 YLSDDTD
-2200 KESFTKATKQSV
+2200 KESFSKVTKQKV
-2212 VKDDISKKKIA
+2212 VKDEISKKNVSIV
-2223 IITGDTAL
+2223 TGDSAL
-2231 ENVMAFCNKSGKE
+2231 KDVIAFCSNSGKE

-2256 MDVFDLSKVKKI
+2256 MDVFEMSKVQMIDYFSSSKI
-2268 ENFTPSRIAEMKPMI
+2268 DKIKPMI
-2283 EAGQKNDKA
+2283 EKGQKDDEA
-2292 YHEYAQSRLAE
+2292 YNEYAKTRLAE
-2303 LRNAGSKDTKE
+2303 LRNTGNKETKE
-2314 DETEEYKQ
+2314 EETEEFKQ

-2334 FPDPKDEN
+2334 FPDPKVEN
-2342 PDLAKVYSLD
+2342 PDLSDIYNLD

-2358 IIKDKKDYP
+2358 IIKKDY
-2367 DLAGK
+2367 LKENTTAAGM
-2372 AVMEEQFEY
+2372 VMESQFEY
-2381 EKPKKETDMEE
+2381 DKPNKEKEIDMEE
-2392 QIKKNDLRDKLT
+2392 TIKKNDLRDKLT
-2404 ELQKAVSAQQTGID
+2404 ALQKAVSAQETGID
-2418 MIEAKIEVRGSSFE
+2418 MIEAKMEVRGMDFTDE
-2432 DEELLKDSY
+2432 DLLKDSY
-2441 EEVKKIKKEVDD
+2441 EKIKGIKKEVDE
-2453 YIDKCKPL
+2453 YIDHCTPKAD
-2461 SKDEDY
+2461 KDEDY
-2467 KDFIDYFEKLKTK
+2467 KDFVTYFTKLKTK
-2480 IEGIESS
+2480 VEGLESS
-2487 LRSQFPEEKPEKKVS
+2487 LQLHFPEEKKVS
-2502 DSVKKAV
+2502 ETVQKAV
-2509 ENVAKIVK
+2509 NEVAAIVK
-2517 ENEKRMDQEFEKAP
+2517 ENEKTMEEAFDKNQEWK
-2531 QWTEKAATIATDLK
+2531 EKAATIATELK
-2545 TVEPMPHHT
+2545 TVEP
-2554 KEEPKKQNEVAVKN
+2554 EKKQETKAEVSVKN

-2579 GSVVNTKGETVTSNL
+2579 GSVVNSKGETVTSNL
-2594 PKIRVQVDLKA
+2594 PKIRVQIDLKA
-2605 VEEKMDKMNVWKKK
+2605 VEEKMSKMNVSKKK
-2619 DGTELLNFAIIRNKK
+2619 DGTETLNFAVIRNKK
-2634 AQENQSPYIVI
+2634 AQANQSPYVVI

-2650 LPATVNGKEVKFSDT
+2650 LPATVNGREVKFSDT

-2671 SVNLKELKEKA
+2671 SFNLKELKEKA
-2682 QKAGVD
+2682 EKAGVD
-2688 MNEGKIPLSV
+2688 LNEGKIPLSV
-2698 GMYSGKT
+2698 GQFSGKT
-2705 GVKIND
+2705 GIKINE
-2711 NSKLVTKKNLDASE
+2711 NSKLVTNKSLDASD
-2725 YELAFGRSSFVNQF
+2725 YELSLGRSSFVNQF
-2739 DRIIKTKL
+2739 DRIIKTRQ
-2747 NLDDSLPKQLQY
+2747 NLDDSMPGQLQY
-2759 TNKYLG
+2759 TNKDLG
-2765 DGLSSKKK
+2765 DGLSAKKK
-2773 VADKNYT
+2773 VADRSYT
-2780 DIFFTLS
+2780 DIYFTLS
-2787 KKAVME
+2787 RKAVKE

-2802 IKIAI
+2802 VKIAV
-2807 CSRRTDSKYLQE
+2807 CSRRTDSKYLAE
-2819 NNLTLNPA
+2819 NNLKLDPA
-2827 GYPVNDKGER
+2827 GYHINEKGER
-2837 VANFNIVAD
+2837 VANFKILAD

-2851 DGQPYE
+2851 GGQPYD

-2893 DGFTNRIELNVSKYI
+2893 DGYSNKIELNVKKYI
-2908 ARNQTEDINKYVSQ
+2908 ARGQTEEINKFVQQ
-2922 KTGKEFAHDKNNPY
+2922 KTGNDKFAHDITNPY
-2936 ATNKET
+2936 QTNKET
-2942 IIDSKFE
+2942 VIDTKYE
-2949 PYKEELAKQE
+2949 PYKEEIAKKE
-2959 ATMWNNIRRMPET
+2959 AEMWNNIKGKPNAE
-2972 DEWKKLPTQWNVF
+2972 EWKKLPTQWEVF
-2985 DIIVSELKAKQ
+2985 DVIVADLREKQ
-2996 AKNLY
+2996 AKQRVE
-3001 DSIKNDNK
+3001 SFKNDNR
-3009 NDFSQDQSQD
+3009 NDQSNEQE
-3019 QSKGKKI
+3019 QNKGMKI

>member
-6 DFLNSISIIG
+6 DFLNSISTIG

-23 FEIYDDNDPRRRYL
+23 FDTYDDLDPRRKYL
-37 LNLINADKNLIYFTD
+37 LDLINADKNRIYFAD
-52 KSVNNQNI
+52 KSVNNQNV
-60 RPLRDLAAKYNASLQ
+60 RPLRDLAASYNASIKE
-75 TGEKRLD
+75 GEKSLD
-82 LGRKVL
+82 IERIPLNAKV
-88 KAEEQLAYRAENGD
+88 QINYRAEFGD

-108 LTLPKDNYI
+108 LSLPRENYI

-124 ATLNEIGEEVKGDV
+124 ATLNEIAEEVKGDG
-138 YNTARIEE
+138 YNTSRIDE
-146 FKKQWAVM
+146 FRKQWNVM

-159 KEGENSD
+159 KEGEKSD

-191 REIGELVKAQ
+191 REIGELIKVQ
-201 NEKDS
+201 NGI
-206 LRDTYNIILKYPKD
+206 RDTYNINLRYPQ
-220 KDLALRIKDTLG
+220 DLSVRIKEILG
-232 EEKIAFSSLEVFSE
+232 EEKVEFSSLDVFSE
-246 ILNDHF
+246 ILDDHF
-252 TNLPKE
+252 SNLSARE
-258 EETMVSAPEDREEE
+258 EMEDNEEE
-272 VVRDN
+272 VERDN
-277 TSNAT
+277 TSNTT
-282 DAEYEV
+282 DAEYVV
-288 AQTYNGPFELTA
+288 AQTYNGPFESTT
-300 PIAVDLPEDGRI
+300 PITIDIPEESVLLND
-312 LDNININT
+312 INNK
-320 QNLEDNGK
+320 NVEKNGK
-328 GKDNKPEAAGLF
+328 GQDNKPEDAGLF
-340 AGDDPA
+340 AGNAPTP
-346 HEEGKNDHESGVQQ
+346 EKGTNNKQSGVQQ
-360 GRKPA
+360 GGKPA
-365 DHSRKPSGSHHGDGV
+365 DNSREPSGSHHGNGV

-385 EDQSGDKVNDP
+385 QDQSGDKVDDSGNK
-396 RDQVGSDGMGVG
+396 VGSDGMGVRR
-408 GHGDKDRQP
+408 HGDKDRKP
-417 GGENNGRS
+417 SGENNGSRT
-425 VGGSDNQ
+425 GGSDNKA
-432 TAVHSDSGTATTPAS
+432 AVHSDSRTATKPAS
-447 EPQSEVV
+447 EPQPDVV
-454 SAGSDPLHRDT
+454 SGGSDPLHRDT
-465 RESDGEDAGYTG
+465 KQTDGEDAGYPG
-477 SVDSV
+477 SIDGI
-482 GNDNRRSD
+482 GNDNRGS
-490 EQPVIY
+490 EEPVIY
-496 NTDAFIDSEHNVEIP
+496 NTDAYIDSEHNVDIP
-511 KAGTVEAYNAN
+511 KAGTAEAYNAN
-522 IEAINTLTAI
+522 IEAIQTLTSI

-537 LDVSDEEKEKL
+537 LDVSDDEKEKL
-548 KKYTGFGGQSTR
+548 KKYTGFGGQTTR
-560 FIQQHSK
+560 FLQQHSR
-567 FLEYSV
+567 FLEYNV
-573 RTSDERVDSAFDT
+573 RTTDERVDSTFDS

-596 DADKK
+596 EADTN

-616 NRSVNWSM
+616 NRSVDWSQ
-624 YEENARDLA
+624 YEENARQLA

-678 TLSLDR
+678 TLALDR
-684 ETISRFDITSIEMNV
+684 ETISKFDITSIEMNV

-709 PSSNVVISQTEYSS
+709 PSSNVIISQTEHTS

-758 TGTLTGYFPLK
+758 TGSLTGYFPLK

-828 VFQKL
+828 IFQKL
-833 GKKAPKLVLN
+833 GKKAPKLLFN
-843 KSFVNTTDQKLDKT
+843 NSFAKTTDQKLNTT
-857 EYRLNEYFVNH
+857 EYRLNEYFAAH
-868 PEYILGDPV
+868 PEYILGEPV
-877 ATTGIK
+877 VTSGVK
-883 GQEVVKYQSVLS
+883 GQEVVKYQSDLS
-895 HEEIAHKA
+895 HPEEIAHKA
-903 EEMIR
+903 EEMIS
-908 KMVGDYKQ
+908 KMVSDYKQ
-916 QTKQLHVEASTSVT
+916 QTKQQHVEASTSVT
-930 DKVAK
+930 DNVAK

-941 FGDAESSESEVMTA
+941 FGDVEDSESELMTA
-955 YKQLKETYNSL
+955 YKQLKEAYNRL

-971 SGTDAEDLR
+971 SGTDPNAENLR
-980 KDLNHIY
+980 KDLNNIY
-987 DAFVSKYGPLNS
+987 DGFVAKYGNLNS
-999 SNVKNELLNDKPDC
+999 SSVKKELLKDQPDC
-1013 LKILAL
+1013 LKIFAL
-1019 ENVIVKE
+1019 ENVDVKE
-1026 NLSSHKKSV
+1026 NLITQKKSIS
-1035 TYKKSDIFDH
+1035 YKKCDIFDH

-1053 ESDSNTPKDV
+1053 ESDSNSPKDV
-1063 VFFSFATEGKI
+1063 VFFSFATTGKI
-1074 NTSLLK
+1074 DPTLLK
-1080 EKFGDSWFDQCKDY
+1080 EKFGDNWFDQCKDY

-1128 DKRYERNVKALQSA
+1128 DKRYERNVKALQAA

-1169 ISIDCINVE
+1169 ITIDCINVE
-1178 SRWDRSKISV
+1178 SSWDRSKINV
-1188 KIDYDEA
+1188 KLDYDEA

-1220 RARKIFEAALND
+1220 RAKKIFEAALND
-1232 DHIKVYDKLADDTRV
+1232 THIKVYDRLADDTRV

-1311 KPREHQRAVIARGLV
+1311 VPREHQRAVIARGLV

-1360 CLLTLKANASQMAAE
+1360 CLLTLKANAAQIATE
-1375 IQAAYPNAKILF
+1375 IQAAYPSAKILF
-1387 PTGKDF
+1387 PSGKDF

-1418 QFNKIKHTDHYREQ
+1418 QFNKIKHTDYYRDQ

-1448 DEGGGLTPEQLKRI
+1448 DEGGLLTPEQLKKI
-1462 QQRERNIQNKVN
+1462 QQRERNIQNRVD
-1474 NDNEKLSK
+1474 NDNEKLTK

-1510 NHTNVKGINAKSD
+1510 NHNNVKGINPNSD

-1571 TVLRRQGITC
+1571 TILRRQGITC
-1581 FDKWADVFAQRQID
+1581 FDKWADVFAQRQMD
-1595 WEPDELGTPKQ
+1595 WEPDELGTPKL

-1633 DLLERNLVPNKPKA
+1633 DLLERKLVPNKPRA
-1647 NYQQVIVPYVD
+1647 NYQQVIVPFV
-1658 NVDGLLFEEYKSI
+1658 NEVDGLLFDELKSI
-1671 MESNNSDFL
+1671 METSQS
-1680 SVSLKEEA
+1680 SLLNVDLKDGESS
-1688 ASAKNLVVLSL
+1688 SAKNLVVLGL
-1699 GTKAAITPKMLGL
+1699 GSKAAITPKLLGIA
-1712 GTDLLETPH
+1712 TDEMDTIH
-1721 TKVEYVCKNVARI
+1721 TKVDYVCKNVARI

-1742 GTQLIFSDSRQSGD
+1742 GTQLIFSDLFQTGEK
-1756 NAEQDY
+1756 AEQDY
-1762 NLYKDIKN
+1762 NLYKDIKK

-1784 SIIDVPESKKEE
+1784 AIGDVPEKKKEE

-1810 GGTAKLGTGVNVQRL
+1810 GSTAKLGTGVNVQRL

-1859 LDNQVPVFLYVKEQ
+1859 LDNQVPVFLYVKEK
-1873 STDAKKYGLVFAKQK
+1873 STDAKKYGLVFAKQR
-1888 MIEQITDKNFVG
+1888 MIEQITDKDFKG

-1949 HESTNNNLNRN
+1949 HESANNNLNRN
-1960 IQTNEIIRKHYQD
+1960 IQNNEIIRKHYQD
-1973 RLSNVDIL
+1973 RLRHVDIL

-1989 FVKNEDKYPFKVMYD
+1989 FVKNEDKYPFKVTYD

-2036 TSFGM
+2036 SSFGL

-2051 GFLVKMTRFQLAK
+2051 GFVVKMTRFQFAK
-2064 FDENFVK
+2064 LDENFVK
-2071 ELNLTRHIDKNN
+2071 ELNLSRQIDKNN
-2083 LADDAETI
+2083 LTGDIESV
-2091 GRYMNQLLLAI
+2091 GRYMNQLLLAV
-2102 KNGKSNIESK
+2102 KNGKTNIESK
-2112 LSEIDLTIKNLRIQ
+2112 LSEIDFAIKNLRIQ
-2126 SAQSAEF
+2126 STQSAEF
-2133 PKETEMKQMRS
+2133 PKEREMQQMRS
-2144 DIKLLEWTLKGDDFD
+2144 DIKLLEKTLKGNDLDTD
-2159 AEVNNALINMDNALK
+2159 VNNALINLDNALK
-2174 TDYSRE
+2174 SDYSRD
-2180 KMFIVRYEDKLKL
+2180 KMFIVRCGDKLKI
-2193 YLDDDTD
+2193 YLSDDTD
-2200 KESFTKATKQSV
+2200 KESFSKVTKQKV
-2212 VKDDISKKKIA
+2212 VKDEISKKNVSIV
-2223 IITGDTAL
+2223 TGDSAL
-2231 ENVMAFCNKSGKE
+2231 KDVIAFCSNSGKE

-2256 MDVFDLSKVKKI
+2256 MDVFEMSKVQMIDYFSSSKI
-2268 ENFTPSRIAEMKPMI
+2268 DKIKPMI
-2283 EAGQKNDKA
+2283 EKGQKDDEA
-2292 YHEYAQSRLAE
+2292 YNEYAKTRLAE
-2303 LRNAGSKDTKE
+2303 LRNTGNKETKE
-2314 DETEEYKQ
+2314 EETEEFKQ

-2334 FPDPKDEN
+2334 FPDPKVEN
-2342 PDLAKVYSLD
+2342 PDLSDIYNLD

-2358 IIKDKKDYP
+2358 IIKKDY
-2367 DLAGK
+2367 LKENTTAAGM
-2372 AVMEEQFEY
+2372 VMESQFEY
-2381 EKPKKETDMEE
+2381 DKPNKEKEIDMEE
-2392 QIKKNDLRDKLT
+2392 TIKKNDLRDKLT
-2404 ELQKAVSAQQTGID
+2404 ALQKAVSAQETGID
-2418 MIEAKIEVRGSSFE
+2418 MIEAKMEVRGMDFTDE
-2432 DEELLKDSY
+2432 DLLKDSY
-2441 EEVKKIKKEVDD
+2441 EKIKGIKKEVDE
-2453 YIDKCKPL
+2453 YIDHCTPKAD
-2461 SKDEDY
+2461 KDEDY
-2467 KDFIDYFEKLKTK
+2467 KDFVTYFTKLKTK
-2480 IEGIESS
+2480 VEGLESS
-2487 LRSQFPEEKPEKKVS
+2487 LQLHFPEEKKVS
-2502 DSVKKAV
+2502 ETVQKAV
-2509 ENVAKIVK
+2509 NEVAAIVK
-2517 ENEKRMDQEFEKAP
+2517 ENEKTMEEAFDKNQEWK
-2531 QWTEKAATIATDLK
+2531 EKAATIATELK
-2545 TVEPMPHHT
+2545 TVEP
-2554 KEEPKKQNEVAVKN
+2554 EKKQETKAEVSVKN

-2579 GSVVNTKGETVTSNL
+2579 GSVVNSKGETVTSNL
-2594 PKIRVQVDLKA
+2594 PKIRVQIDLKA
-2605 VEEKMDKMNVWKKK
+2605 VEEKMSKMNVSKKK
-2619 DGTELLNFAIIRNKK
+2619 DGTETLNFAVIRNKK
-2634 AQENQSPYIVI
+2634 AQANQSPYVVI

-2650 LPATVNGKEVKFSDT
+2650 LPATVNGREVKFSDT

-2671 SVNLKELKEKA
+2671 SFNLKELKEKA
-2682 QKAGVD
+2682 EKAGVD
-2688 MNEGKIPLSV
+2688 LNEGKIPLSV
-2698 GMYSGKT
+2698 GQFSGKT
-2705 GVKIND
+2705 GVKINE
-2711 NSKLVTKKNLDASE
+2711 NSKLVANKSLDASD
-2725 YELAFGRSSFVNQF
+2725 YELSLGRSSFVNQF
-2739 DRIIKTKL
+2739 DRIIKTRQ
-2747 NLDDSLPKQLQY
+2747 NLDDSMPGQLQY
-2759 TNKYLG
+2759 TNKDLG
-2765 DGLSSKKK
+2765 DGLSAKKK
-2773 VADKNYT
+2773 VADRSYT
-2780 DIFFTLS
+2780 DIYFTLS
-2787 KKAVME
+2787 KKAVKE

-2802 IKIAI
+2802 VKIAV
-2807 CSRRTDSKYLQE
+2807 CSRRTDSKYLAE
-2819 NNLTLNPA
+2819 NNLKLDPA
-2827 GYPVNDKGER
+2827 GYHINEKGER
-2837 VANFNIVAD
+2837 VANFKILAD

-2851 DGQPYE
+2851 GGQPYD

-2893 DGFTNRIELNVSKYI
+2893 DGYSNKIELNVKKYI
-2908 ARNQTEDINKYVSQ
+2908 ARGQTEEINKFVQQ
-2922 KTGKEFAHDKNNPY
+2922 KTGNDKFAHDMNNPY
-2936 ATNKET
+2936 QTNKET
-2942 IIDSKFE
+2942 VIDTKYE
-2949 PYKEELAKQE
+2949 PYKEEIAKKE
-2959 ATMWNNIRRMPET
+2959 AEMWNNIKGKPNAE
-2972 DEWKKLPTQWNVF
+2972 EWKKLPTQWEVF
-2985 DIIVSELKAKQ
+2985 DVIVADLREKQ
-2996 AKNLY
+2996 AKQRVE
-3001 DSIKNDNK
+3001 SFKNDNR
-3009 NDFSQDQSQD
+3009 NDQSNEQE
-3019 QSKGKKI
+3019 QNKGMKI